1 MWAAIRYRRAQAV
14 VLVLLAALV
23 ATCAVF
29 APLYQRALEQSLLR
43 ASISSASIADTALVV
58 RSGRGT
64 ANPSF
69 VPSALSGNVPGSV
82 RVLYGD
88 PVGQLSDS
96 ITIVPRTGLKPSPGD
111 LVARDRVCEHLTITS
126 GRCPAA
132 VGEVL
137 VSAKDLAVWKWPLG
151 TTFTTPVP
159 SISQTE
165 RPTTTL
171 TVVGAYEVVPDE
183 AYWQRTQLDGKSGT
197 VVDVGLELVPAI
209 DDFVTTEA
217 TFTREWSVAQ
227 ATLTFPLR
235 RDLFTLGNLQQ
246 ISDVLADQGG
256 NRSAAAGGIDG
267 ALVETQLPTI
277 IDGIRVG
284 QHQLRVIVPL
294 LMAQLGLLAAA
305 ILLLVAQAAVEQRR
319 PEVALARLRGRSRE
333 GAGRIVMG
341 ELAATVAIG
350 LPIGFGLALLL
361 TTLVRWFLLP
371 DGVPF
376 EVPWSS
382 LVALAASAVVC
393 AVAIWLA
400 ARPVQRLTVSALLRR
415 VSKDRARAFG
425 VVDILAVALAAFG
438 LIGLATGS
446 LDGPLA
452 LVTPTLVALAAGLV
466 ASRLAV
472 PVAGA
477 SGRAN
482 LRRGRIGPALTAF
495 GLERH
500 PTLRK
505 VVTVVSVAV
514 ALTVFAA
521 NALVVGD
528 RNWTARAEVE
538 TGAPAVID
546 TDSQNPTSLLSAV
559 RAIDPTGTLAS
570 PVAIVRQTDRRST
583 ATMAV
588 VTKDFEETSFA
599 PPGQPYRLGALAPP
613 DIAPVQLTGTRVT
626 GRLAWD
632 LTIPGDEATPRPT
645 GQSGSPVAPTIG
657 PGSEEPN
664 ELRLSVTTPTGQRLT
679 RLIAQVPLRGKG
691 SAELNGLL
699 LCPDGCR
706 LDGLEFRKTDEQV
719 SQVSGKLS
727 ITGFGIDGKSLGIA
741 AANQW
746 NPFVAPAT
754 STSDKLVQLPAGADT
769 LALELNS
776 TGFALE
782 LSHADVPAV
791 VPGLLAGPIPPG
803 GTAQGFDAIGI
814 NGTPLVVAAQQ
825 TVDTLPVLGS
835 KGVLVDYETLA
846 RLGGRLP
853 DAGTLSVWVA
863 DPAQADAVA
872 TRLEAQ
878 GVGVLARHSTA
889 AAQDR
894 LGASASAWGLRLAV
908 FTGAMGVLLAA
919 LVVLV
924 MTVTGWRVVARDL
937 AALHMS
943 GVPLKELRRSLVR
956 EQVVLVL
963 VGTLVGVVCGAV
975 SSWVAMPLVPLF
987 DSAAD
992 PVPALELAPDT
1003 LAIVGSAVGA
1013 ALVLLAVGWLAAV
1026 GAGRRITLRRI
1037 RESL

>member
-1 MWAAIRYRRAQAV
+1 MWAAIRYRRAQAL
-14 VLVLLAALV
+14 VLVLLSALI

-43 ASISSASIADTALVV
+43 TSIKAASVADTALVV
-58 RSGRGT
+58 RAGRGT
-64 ANPSF
+64 ANPDF
-69 VPSALSGNVPGSV
+69 GSAELAGNVPASV
-82 RVLYGD
+82 RVLYGE
-88 PVGQLSDS
+88 PIGQLSDA
-96 ITIVPRTGLKPSPGD
+96 IGIQPRAGLKTSPGD
-111 LVARDRVCEHLTITS
+111 LVARDRVCEHLRITT
-126 GRCPAA
+126 GACPRGA
-132 VGEVL
+132 GEVL
-137 VSAKDLAVWKWPLG
+137 VSAKDLTAWKWPLG
-151 TTFTTPVP
+151 KTFETSVP
-159 SISQTE
+159 SLGQGVRE
-165 RPTTTL
+165 TTTL

-183 AYWQRTQLDGKSGT
+183 AYWLRTQLDGKSGSQ
-197 VVDVGLELVPAI
+197 VDVGTEQVPAI
-209 DDFVTTEA
+209 DDFVTPAA
-217 TFTREWSVAQ
+217 TFDGRWSVAQ
-227 ATLTFPLR
+227 ASLSLPLR
-235 RDLFTLGNLQQ
+235 RDLFTLGNLRQ
-246 ISDVLADQGG
+246 ISDVLAARGG
-256 NRSAAAGGIDG
+256 NRVAGQGIDG
-267 ALVETQLPTI
+267 ALVETQLPSI

-341 ELAATVAIG
+341 ELALTVALG
-350 LPIGFGLALLL
+350 LPLGFLLALFL

-382 LVALAASAVVC
+382 VLALAASAAVC
-393 AVAIWLA
+393 GVAIWLA
-400 ARPVQRLTVSALLRR
+400 ARPVQQLTVSSLLRR
-415 VSKDRARAFG
+415 VSRERARAFG
-425 VVDILAVALAAFG
+425 IVDILAVALAAFG
-438 LIGLATGS
+438 IVGLATGS

-452 LVTPTLVALAAGLV
+452 LVTPTLIALAAGLV

-472 PVAGA
+472 PIAAA

-482 LRRGRIGPALTAF
+482 LRRGRIGAALTAF
-495 GLERH
+495 GLERR

-528 RNWTARAEVE
+528 RNWAARAQVQ

-546 TDSQNPTSLLSAV
+546 TDSRNPASLLATV
-559 RAIDPTGTLAS
+559 RGIDPTGTEAS
-570 PVAIVRQTDRRST
+570 PVAIVRWTDRGAT

-599 PPGQPYRLGALAPP
+599 PPGESYRLGELAPP
-613 DIAPVQLTGTRVT
+613 DIAPVQLHGTRVT
-626 GRLAWD
+626 GRVAWD
-632 LTIPGDEATPRPT
+632 LTTPEGETSQRPP
-645 GQSGSPVAPTIG
+645 GQSGAPLPPGVG
-657 PGSEEPN
+657 PGSEEPS
-664 ELRLSVTTPTGQRLT
+664 ELRISVTTPQGQRLT
-679 RLIAQVPLRGKG
+679 RVIGQIPLQGKG

-706 LDGLEFRKTDEQV
+706 LDGLEFRKTDQQA
-719 SQVSGKLS
+719 SQVSGRLS
-727 ITGFGIDGKSLGIA
+727 ITGLGVDGKSLDIA
-741 AANQW
+741 APTQW
-746 NPFVAPAT
+746 NQFVPPSAT
-754 STSDKLVQLPAGADT
+754 SRDELKQVPSGADT
-769 LALELNS
+769 LALELVS

-791 VPGLLAGPIPPG
+791 LPGLLAGPVPPG
-803 GTAQGFDAIGI
+803 GTAQGFDAIGL
-814 NGTPLVVAAQQ
+814 NGAPLTAAAQQ
-825 TVDTLPVLGS
+825 TVATLPVLGRR
-835 KGVLVDYETLA
+835 GVLVDYETLA

-853 DAGTLSVWVA
+853 DGGTLSVWVA
-863 DPAQADAVA
+863 DPARADAVA
-872 TRLEAQ
+872 QRLGAQ
-878 GVGVLARHSTA
+878 GVGVLARHSVA
-889 AAQDR
+889 AAKDR
-894 LGASASAWGLRLAV
+894 LDASASAQGLRLAA

-943 GVPLKELRRSLVR
+943 GVPLKALRRSLVR

-963 VGTLVGVVCGAV
+963 VGTLVGVVCGTV
-975 SSWVAMPLVPLF
+975 SSFIAMPLVPLF

-992 PVPALELAPDT
+992 PVPALQLTPAIA
-1003 LAIVGSAVGA
+1003 AIVGAAVGSA
-1013 ALVLLAVGWLAAV
+1013 AVLVAVGWLAAV
-1026 GAGRRITLRRI
+1026 GAGRRITVNRI

>member
-14 VLVLLAALV
+14 VLVLLSALI

-43 ASISSASIADTALVV
+43 TSINAASVADTALVV

-64 ANPSF
+64 TNPDF
-69 VPSALSGNVPGSV
+69 GSADLAGNVPASV
-82 RVLYGD
+82 RVLYGE
-88 PVGQLSDS
+88 PIGQLSDA
-96 ITIVPRTGLKPSPGD
+96 IDIVPRAGLKPSPGD
-111 LVARDRVCEHLTITS
+111 LVARDRVCEHVTITT
-126 GRCPAA
+126 GACPKA

-137 VSAKDLAVWKWPLG
+137 VSAKDLATWKWPIGKTFETSVPGLG
-151 TTFTTPVP
+151 QGVK
-159 SISQTE
+159 
-165 RPTTTL
+165 PTTTL
-171 TVVGAYEVVPDE
+171 TVVGAYEVIPDE
-183 AYWQRTQLDGKSGT
+183 AYWLRTQLDGKSGSL
-197 VVDVGLELVPAI
+197 VDVGTEQVPAI
-209 DDFVTTEA
+209 DDFVTPEA
-217 TFTREWSVAQ
+217 TFTKDWSVAQ
-227 ATLTFPLR
+227 ASLALPLR
-235 RDLFTLGNLQQ
+235 RSLFTLGNLQQ
-246 ISDVLADQGG
+246 ISEVLAARDG
-256 NRSAAAGGIDG
+256 NRVAGQGIDG
-267 ALVETQLPTI
+267 ALVETQLPSI

-341 ELAATVAIG
+341 ELALTVSLG
-350 LPIGFGLALLL
+350 LPLGFLLALFL
-361 TTLVRWFLLP
+361 TTVVRWFLLP

-382 LVALAASAVVC
+382 VVALAASAVVC

-400 ARPVQRLTVSALLRR
+400 ARPVQQLTVSALLRR
-415 VSKDRARAFG
+415 VSRERVRAFG
-425 VVDILAVALAAFG
+425 VVDVLAVALAAFG

-446 LDGPLA
+446 LGGPLA
-452 LVTPTLVALAAGLV
+452 LVTPTLIALAAGLV

-472 PVAGA
+472 PIAAA

-495 GLERH
+495 GLERR

-528 RNWTARAEVE
+528 RNWSARAQVQ
-538 TGAPAVID
+538 TGAPAVLD
-546 TDSQNPTSLLSAV
+546 TDSRNPASLLDTV
-559 RAIDPTGTLAS
+559 RRIDPTGTEAS
-570 PVAIVRQTDRRST
+570 PVAIVRWADRAST

-599 PPGQPYRLGALAPP
+599 PPGESYRLGELAPP
-613 DIAPVQLTGTRVT
+613 EVAPVQLAGTRVT
-626 GRLAWD
+626 GRVAWD
-632 LTIPGDEATPRPT
+632 LTTPEDETSEQPS
-645 GQSGSPVAPTIG
+645 GQSGLPLPPVAG
-657 PGSEEPN
+657 PGSEEPS
-664 ELRLSVTTPTGQRLT
+664 ELRISVTTPEGQRLT
-679 RLIAQVPLRGKG
+679 RVIAQIPLQGKG
-691 SAELNGLL
+691 SKELNALL

-706 LDGLEFRKTDEQV
+706 LDGLEFRKTDQQV
-719 SQVSGKLS
+719 GQVSGTLS
-727 ITGFGIDGKSLGIA
+727 ITGLGIDGKSLDLA
-741 AANQW
+741 APTQW

-754 STSDKLVQLPAGADT
+754 GSGDVLKQVPAAGDALT
-769 LALELNS
+769 LELVS

-791 VPGLLAGPIPPG
+791 LPGLLAGPVPPG

-814 NGTPLVVAAQQ
+814 NGAPLKVAVQQ
-825 TVDTLPVLGS
+825 TVSTLPVLG
-835 KGVLVDYETLA
+835 KQGVLVDYETLA

-853 DAGTLSVWVA
+853 DGGTLSVWVA
-863 DPAQADAVA
+863 DPAKADAVA
-872 TRLEAQ
+872 QSLGAQ
-878 GVGVLARHSTA
+878 GVGILARHTVTA
-889 AAQDR
+889 AKDR
-894 LGASASAWGLRLAV
+894 LDESASAWGLRLAA

-943 GVPLKELRRSLVR
+943 GVPLKVLRRSLVR
-956 EQVVLVL
+956 EQAVLVL
-963 VGTLVGVVCGAV
+963 VGTVVGVVCGTV
-975 SSWVAMPLVPLF
+975 SSFIAMPLVPLF

-992 PVPALELAPDT
+992 PVPALELAPAAA
-1003 LAIVGSAVGA
+1003 AIVGAAVVA
-1013 ALVLLAVGWLAAV
+1013 AAVLVAVGWLAAV
-1026 GAGRRITLRRI
+1026 GAGRRITLNRI

>member
-1 MWAAIRYRRAQAV
+1 MWAAIRYRRTQAA
-14 VLVLLAALV
+14 VLVLLSALI

-29 APLYQRALEQSLLR
+29 APLYQRALEQALLR
-43 ASISSASIADTALVV
+43 TSISSASVADTALVV

-69 VPSALSGNVPGSV
+69 VSGDLSGNVPGSV

-88 PVGQLSDS
+88 PVGGMSDS
-96 ITIVPRTGLKPSPGD
+96 ISIKPRAGLKDSPGD
-111 LVARDRVCEHLTITS
+111 LVARDEVCKHLKLTS
-126 GRCPAA
+126 GACPQRPD
-132 VGEVL
+132 EIL
-137 VSAKDLAVWKWPLG
+137 VSAKDMAAWKWPLG
-151 TTFTTPVP
+151 KTFDTPVQGP
-159 SISQTE
+159 GTGP
-165 RPTTTL
+165 PTTATL
-171 TVVGAYEVVPDE
+171 TVVGAYEVIRDE
-183 AYWQRTQLDGKSGT
+183 AYWLRTQPDGKSGT
-197 VVDVGLELVPAI
+197 QVNVGTEQVPAV

-217 TFTREWSVAQ
+217 TFDRTWGAAQ
-227 ATLTFPLR
+227 ASLTFPLK

-246 ISDVLADQGG
+246 ISDVLATKGAPTSG
-256 NRSAAAGGIDG
+256 AGING
-267 ALVETQLPTI
+267 ALVDTQLPTI

-319 PEVALARLRGRSRE
+319 PEVALARLRGRSRD

-341 ELAATVAIG
+341 ELALTVALG
-350 LPIGFGLALLL
+350 LPVGFLLALVL

-376 EVPWSS
+376 EVPWYS
-382 LVALAASAVVC
+382 LLALAASAVVC

-415 VSKDRARAFG
+415 VTRERSRTFG
-425 VVDILAVALAAFG
+425 VIDILAVALAAFG

-446 LDGPLA
+446 LEGPLA
-452 LVTPTLVALAAGLV
+452 LVTPTLIALAAGLV

-472 PVAGA
+472 PIAAA

-482 LRRGRIGPALTAF
+482 LRRGRIGPALTSF
-495 GLERH
+495 GLERR

-528 RNWTARAEVE
+528 RNWQARAQVQ

-546 TDSQNPTSLLSAV
+546 TDSRNPAGLLTTV
-559 RAIDPTGTLAS
+559 RAIDPTGAAVS
-570 PVAIVRQTDRRST
+570 PVAIVRRTDQNST
-583 ATMAV
+583 ATIAV
-588 VTKDFEETSFA
+588 VSRDFEETSFA
-599 PPGQPYRLGALAPP
+599 PPGEAYRLGSLAPP
-613 DIAPVQLTGTRVT
+613 DIAPVQLNGTRVT
-626 GRLAWD
+626 GRISWNLA
-632 LTIPGDEATPRPT
+632 IPDDEVTERPP
-645 GQSGSPVAPTIG
+645 GQSGQPLPPGVG
-657 PGSEEPN
+657 PGSEEPS
-664 ELRLSVTTPTGQRLT
+664 ELRISVTTPRGQRLT
-679 RLIAQVPLRGKG
+679 RVIGEIPLHGKG
-691 SAELNGLL
+691 SAKLNGLL
-699 LCPDGCR
+699 LCPEGCR
-706 LDGLEFRKTDEQV
+706 LDGLEFRKTDQQV
-719 SQVSGKLS
+719 SQVSGTIS
-727 ITGFGIDGKSLGIA
+727 IAGLGIDGKSLDIA
-741 AANQW
+741 APNQW
-746 NPFVAPAT
+746 NPYLQPAT
-754 STSDKLVQLPAGADT
+754 STSDSLKQVPAAADT
-769 LALELNS
+769 LALELVS

-791 VPGLLAGPIPPG
+791 VPGLLAGPVPPG
-803 GTAQGFDAIGI
+803 GSTAGFDAVGL
-814 NGTPLVVAAQQ
+814 NGAPLTAAAQQ
-825 TVDTLPVLGS
+825 TVQTLPILG
-835 KGVLVDYETLA
+835 KRGVLVDYETLA

-853 DAGTLSVWVA
+853 DSGTLSVWVA
-863 DPAQADAVA
+863 DPARADAVA
-872 TRLEAQ
+872 KALSSQ
-878 GVGVLARHSTA
+878 GVGILARHSVA
-889 AAQDR
+889 AAKDR
-894 LGASASAWGLRLAV
+894 LDQSASAWGLRLAA

-943 GVPLKELRRSLVR
+943 GVPLNALRRSLVR

-963 VGTLVGVVCGAV
+963 VGTVVGVICGAV
-975 SSWVAMPLVPLF
+975 SSLLAMPLIPLF
-987 DSAAD
+987 DSATD
-992 PVPALELAPDT
+992 PVPALELNPST
-1003 LAIVGSAVGA
+1003 PAIVGAAVLA
-1013 ALVLLAVGWLAAV
+1013 AAVLVLVGWLAAV

>member
-1 MWAAIRYRRAQAV
+1 M
-14 VLVLLAALV
+14 LVLLAALV

-43 ASISSASIADTALVV
+43 SSINSASVADTALVV

-64 ANPSF
+64 ANPTF
-69 VPSALSGNVPGSV
+69 VSSALGGNVPGSV

-88 PVGQLSDS
+88 PVGQMSDA
-96 ITIVPRTGLKPSPGD
+96 INIVPRAGLKQSPGD
-111 LVARDRVCEHLTITS
+111 LVARDRVCEHLKITTGS
-126 GRCPAA
+126 CPRA

-137 VSAKDLAVWKWPLG
+137 VSAKDLAAWKWPLG
-151 TTFTTPVP
+151 TTFETPVP

-165 RPTTTL
+165 RPTAKL

-183 AYWQRTQLDGKSGT
+183 TYWQRTQLDGKSGT
-197 VVDVGLELVPAI
+197 QIDVGLERVPAI

-217 TFTREWSVAQ
+217 TFTRDWSVAQ
-227 ATLTFPLR
+227 ATLTFPLK
-235 RDLFTLGNLQQ
+235 RDLFTLGNLQE
-246 ISDVLADQGG
+246 ISDVLADRGG
-256 NRSAAAGGIDG
+256 NRAGGVDG
-267 ALVETQLPTI
+267 ALVETQLPKI

-361 TTLVRWFLLP
+361 TTLVRQLLLP

-382 LVALAASAVVC
+382 VVALAVSAVVC

-415 VSKDRARAFG
+415 VSRERARAFG
-425 VVDILAVALAAFG
+425 IVDVLAVALAAFG

-446 LDGPLA
+446 LEGPLA

-477 SGRAN
+477 SGRAS

-495 GLERH
+495 GLERR

-521 NALVVGD
+521 NAIVVGD

-546 TDSQNPTSLLSAV
+546 TDSHNPASLLATV
-559 RAIDPTGTLAS
+559 RGIDPTGALAS
-570 PVAIVRQTDRRST
+570 PVAIVRQTDRSST

-599 PPGQPYRLGALAPP
+599 PPGEPYRLGALAPP
-613 DIAPVQLTGTRVT
+613 DIEPVQLSGTRVT

-632 LTIPGDEATPRPT
+632 LTIPGDDSTPRPP
-645 GQSGSPVAPTIG
+645 GQSGAPVSPTTG
-657 PGSEEPN
+657 PGSEEPS
-664 ELRLSVTTPTGQRLT
+664 ELRINVTTPTGQRLT
-679 RLIAQVPLRGKG
+679 RLIAQVPLQGKG

-727 ITGFGIDGKSLGIA
+727 ITGLGVDGKSLGIA
-741 AANQW
+741 ATNQW
-746 NPFVAPAT
+746 NAFVAPPT
-754 STSDKLVQLPAGADT
+754 STSDKLEQVPAGPDT

-776 TGFALE
+776 TGFAVE
-782 LSHADVPAV
+782 LTHADVPAV
-791 VPGLLAGPIPPG
+791 VPGLLAGPVPPG
-803 GTAQGFDAIGI
+803 GTAQGFDAIGL
-814 NGTPLVVAAQQ
+814 NGTPMVAAAQQ
-825 TVDTLPVLGS
+825 TVDTLPVLGNR
-835 KGVLVDYETLA
+835 GVLVDYETLA

-863 DPAQADAVA
+863 DPASADAVA
-872 TRLEAQ
+872 EKLQAQ

-889 AAQDR
+889 AAKDR
-894 LGASASAWGLRLAV
+894 LDESASAWGLRLAV
-908 FTGAMGVLLAA
+908 FTGGMGVLLAA

-956 EQVVLVL
+956 EQVVLVV
-963 VGTLVGVVCGAV
+963 VGTVVGVACGAV

-992 PVPALELAPDT
+992 PVPALELAPDA
-1003 LAIVGSAVGA
+1003 LAILGSAAGA
-1013 ALVLLAVGWLAAV
+1013 ALVLVAVGWLAAV

>member
-1 MWAAIRYRRAQAV
+1 MWAAIRYRRAQAA
-14 VLVLLAALV
+14 VLVLLSALI

-29 APLYQRALEQSLLR
+29 APLYQRALEQAQLR
-43 ASISSASIADTALVV
+43 QAVNAASVADTALVI
-58 RSGRGT
+58 RAGRT
-64 ANPSF
+64 PAIPDLT
-69 VPSALSGNVPGSV
+69 PTLLALNVPRGLA
-82 RVLYGD
+82 RLYGTG
-88 PVGQLSDS
+88 VGQLSEQLQL
-96 ITIVPRTGLKPSPGD
+96 VPRAGLKPSPMTI
-111 LVARDRVCEHLTITS
+111 LARDRVCDHVRVTAGT
-126 GRCPAA
+126 CPQAA
-132 VGEVL
+132 GQVM
-137 VSAKDLAVWKWPLG
+137 VSAKDLAAWKWQPG
-151 TTFTTPVP
+151 VTKFTVRVP
-159 SISQTE
+159 GSGVTGEEKS
-165 RPTTTL
+165 TTL
-171 TVVGAYEVVPDE
+171 TVSGAYEVVPDS
-183 AYWQRTQLDGKSGT
+183 AYWMREQLDGKSGALIS
-197 VVDVGLELVPAI
+197 VGTEQVPAI
-209 DDFVTTEA
+209 DDFVTPE
-217 TFTREWSVAQ
+217 
-227 ATLTFPLR
+227 LTFGEDWGQAQGVMALPLR
-235 RDLFTLGNLQQ
+235 RELFTLGNLDELST
-246 ISDVLADQGG
+246 ILATEKPS
-256 NRSAAAGGIDG
+256 SAGAPG
-267 ALVETQLPTI
+267 ALVETQLPSI

-284 QHQLRVIVPL
+284 QTQLRVIVPL

-341 ELAATVAIG
+341 ELAVTVAIG
-350 LPIGFGLALLL
+350 LPLGFLLALLL

-371 DGVPF
+371 EGVPF
-376 EVPWSS
+376 EVPWYSV
-382 LVALAASAVVC
+382 VALAVSAVVC

-415 VSKDRARAFG
+415 VSRERTRAFG
-425 VVDILAVALAAFG
+425 IVDILAVALAAFG

-446 LDGPLA
+446 LEGPLA
-452 LVTPTLVALAAGLV
+452 LVTPTLIALAAGLV

-495 GLERH
+495 GLERR

-521 NALVVGD
+521 NALVVGN
-528 RNWTARAEVE
+528 RNWSARAEVQ

-546 TDSQNPTSLLSAV
+546 TDSRNPANLLATV
-559 RAIDPTGTLAS
+559 RAIDPTGTVAS
-570 PVAIVRQTDRRST
+570 PVAIVRRTDPKST

-599 PPGQPYRLGALAPP
+599 PPGEPYRLGALAPP
-613 DIAPVQLTGTRVT
+613 DVAPVPLDGTRVT
-626 GRLAWD
+626 GRVSWD
-632 LTIPGDEATPRPT
+632 LTSPQSEASQRPP
-645 GQSGSPVAPTIG
+645 GQSGAPLPPGVG
-657 PGSEEPN
+657 PGSEEPS
-664 ELRLSVTTPTGQRLT
+664 ELRISVTTPQGQRLT
-679 RLIAQVPLRGKG
+679 RVIGQIPLQGKG
-691 SAELNGLL
+691 SMELNALL

-706 LDGLEFRKTDEQV
+706 LDGLEFRKTDQQV

-727 ITGFGIDGKSLGIA
+727 ITGLGIDGKSLDLA
-741 AANQW
+741 APNQW
-746 NPFVAPAT
+746 NLFVAPAT
-754 STSDKLVQLPAGADT
+754 SSGDTLKQVPATGDT
-769 LALELNS
+769 LALELVS
-776 TGFALE
+776 TGAALE
-782 LSHADVPAV
+782 LSHADVPSV
-791 VPGLLAGPIPPG
+791 VPGLLAGPMPPG
-803 GTAQGFDAIGI
+803 GSAQGFDAVGI
-814 NGTPLVVAAQQ
+814 NGAPLTAAVQQ
-825 TVDTLPVLGS
+825 RVDTLPVLGS
-835 KGVLVDYETLA
+835 QGVLVDYETLA

-853 DAGTLSVWVA
+853 DSGTLSVWVA
-863 DPAQADAVA
+863 DPARADAVA
-872 TRLEAQ
+872 QSLGAQ
-878 GVGVLARHSTA
+878 GVGILARHSVT

-894 LGASASAWGLRLAV
+894 LEESASAWGLRLAA

-963 VGTLVGVVCGAV
+963 VGTVVGVICGAV
-975 SSWVAMPLVPLF
+975 SSFIAMPLIPLF

-1003 LAIVGSAVGA
+1003 LAIVGSAVVAGVV
-1013 ALVLLAVGWLAAV
+1013 LVAVGSLAAV

>member
-14 VLVLLAALV
+14 VLVLLSALI

-43 ASISSASIADTALVV
+43 TSISSASVADTALVV

-64 ANPSF
+64 ANPTF
-69 VPSALSGNVPGSV
+69 VSADLSGNVPGSV

-88 PVGQLSDS
+88 PVGQMSDS
-96 ITIVPRTGLKPSPGD
+96 ITIVPRDGLKPSPGD
-111 LVARDRVCEHLTITS
+111 LVARDDVCAHLRITT
-126 GRCPAA
+126 GACPKA
-132 VGEVL
+132 VGEIL
-137 VSAKDLAVWKWPLG
+137 VSAKDLAAWNWPLG
-151 TTFTTPVP
+151 KTFTTSVP
-159 SISQTE
+159 SISQTQ
-165 RPTTTL
+165 RPTAEL
-171 TVVGAYEVVPDE
+171 KVVGAYEVVPDE
-183 AYWQRTQLDGKSGT
+183 TYWLRTQLDGKSGT
-197 VVDVGLELVPAI
+197 LIDVGMEQVPAI
-209 DDFVTTEA
+209 DDFVTSES
-217 TFTREWSVAQ
+217 TFTRDWSVAQ
-227 ATLTFPLR
+227 ASLTFPLQ

-246 ISDVLADQGG
+246 ISDVLAAKDGA
-256 NRSAAAGGIDG
+256 RAAGQGIDG

-350 LPIGFGLALLL
+350 LPIGFLLALLL

-376 EVPWSS
+376 EVPWYSV
-382 LVALAASAVVC
+382 VALAAAAVVC

-400 ARPVQRLTVSALLRR
+400 ARPVQRLSVSALLRR
-415 VSKDRARAFG
+415 VSRERARAFWI
-425 VVDILAVALAAFG
+425 VDILAVALAAFG

-446 LDGPLA
+446 LEGPLA
-452 LVTPTLVALAAGLV
+452 LITPTLVALAAGLV
-466 ASRLAV
+466 ASRLAI
-472 PVAGA
+472 PVAAA

-495 GLERH
+495 GLERR

-528 RNWTARAEVE
+528 RNWEARAQVQ

-546 TDSQNPTSLLSAV
+546 TDSHNPTSLLATV
-559 RAIDPTGTLAS
+559 RGIDPTGTAAS
-570 PVAIVRQTDRRST
+570 PVAIVRRTDTKST

-599 PPGQPYRLGALAPP
+599 PPGEPYRLGALAPP
-613 DIAPVQLTGTRVT
+613 DIAPVQLEGTKVT

-632 LTIPGDEATPRPT
+632 LTIPDDEATRRPT
-645 GQSGSPVAPTIG
+645 DQSGNPTAPTIG

-664 ELRLSVTTPTGQRLT
+664 ELRISVTTPQGQRLT

-691 SAELNGLL
+691 SAELDGPL
-699 LCPDGCR
+699 LCPEGCR
-706 LDGLEFRKTDEQV
+706 LDGLEFRKTDQQV
-719 SQVSGKLS
+719 SEVSGTLS
-727 ITGFGIDGKSLGIA
+727 ITGLGIDGKSLGIA
-741 AANQW
+741 APSQW
-746 NPFVAPAT
+746 NPFVAPPT
-754 STSDKLVQLPAGADT
+754 SASDTLKQVPAGDDT
-769 LALELNS
+769 LALRLTS

-782 LSHADVPAV
+782 LSHADVPSV

-803 GTAQGFDAIGI
+803 GTAQGFDAVGI
-814 NGTPLVVAAQQ
+814 NGTPMAVAVQQ

-835 KGVLVDYETLA
+835 QGVLVDYETLA

-863 DPAQADAVA
+863 DPARADAVA
-872 TRLEAQ
+872 TSLRAQ

-889 AAQDR
+889 AAKDR
-894 LGASASAWGLRLAV
+894 LDESASAWGLRLAA
-908 FTGAMGVLLAA
+908 FTGGMGVLLAA

-963 VGTLVGVVCGAV
+963 VGTVVGVVCGAI
-975 SSWVAMPLVPLF
+975 SSLVAMPLVPLF

-992 PVPALELAPDT
+992 PVPALELAPAIA
-1003 LAIVGSAVGA
+1003 AIVGSAVGA
-1013 ALVLLAVGWLAAV
+1013 GLVLVVVGWLAAV

>member
-14 VLVLLAALV
+14 VLVLLSALI

-43 ASISSASIADTALVV
+43 TSISSASVADTALVV

-64 ANPSF
+64 ANPTF
-69 VPSALSGNVPGSV
+69 VSADLSGNVPGSV

-88 PVGQLSDS
+88 PVGQMSDS
-96 ITIVPRTGLKPSPGD
+96 ITIVPRDGLKPSPGD
-111 LVARDRVCEHLTITS
+111 LVARDDVCAHLRITT
-126 GRCPAA
+126 GACPKA
-132 VGEVL
+132 VGEIL
-137 VSAKDLAVWKWPLG
+137 VSAKDLAAWNWPLG
-151 TTFTTPVP
+151 KTFTTSVP
-159 SISQTE
+159 SISQTQ
-165 RPTTTL
+165 RPTAEL
-171 TVVGAYEVVPDE
+171 KVVGAYEVVPDE
-183 AYWQRTQLDGKSGT
+183 TYWLRTQLDGKSGT
-197 VVDVGLELVPAI
+197 LIDVGMEQVPAI
-209 DDFVTTEA
+209 DDFVTSES
-217 TFTREWSVAQ
+217 TFTRDWSVAQ
-227 ATLTFPLR
+227 ASLTFPLQ

-246 ISDVLADQGG
+246 ISDVLAAKDGA
-256 NRSAAAGGIDG
+256 RAAGQGIDG

-350 LPIGFGLALLL
+350 LPIGFLLALLL

-376 EVPWSS
+376 EVPWYSV
-382 LVALAASAVVC
+382 VALAAAGVVC

-415 VSKDRARAFG
+415 VSRERTRAFG

-446 LDGPLA
+446 LEGPLA

-466 ASRLAV
+466 ASRLAI

-495 GLERH
+495 GLERR

-528 RNWTARAEVE
+528 RNWAARAQVQ

-546 TDSQNPTSLLSAV
+546 TDSRNPTSLLATV
-559 RAIDPTGTLAS
+559 RGIDPTGTAAS
-570 PVAIVRQTDRRST
+570 PVAIVRRTDAKST
-583 ATMAV
+583 ATLAV

-599 PPGQPYRLGALAPP
+599 PPGEPYRLGALAPP
-613 DIAPVQLTGTRVT
+613 DVAPVQLEGTKVT

-632 LTIPGDEATPRPT
+632 LSIPGDEATRRPT
-645 GQSGSPVAPTIG
+645 DQSGNPTAPTIG

-664 ELRLSVTTPTGQRLT
+664 ELRISVTTPQGLRLT
-679 RLIAQVPLRGKG
+679 RLIAQIPLRGKG
-691 SAELNGLL
+691 SAELDGLL
-699 LCPDGCR
+699 LCPEGCR
-706 LDGLEFRKTDEQV
+706 LDGLEFRKTDQQV
-719 SQVSGKLS
+719 SQVSGRVS
-727 ITGFGIDGKSLGIA
+727 ITGLGIDGKSLDLA
-741 AANQW
+741 APSQW
-746 NPFVAPAT
+746 NPFVAPPT
-754 STSDKLVQLPAGADT
+754 STADTLKQVPGGTDT

-782 LSHADVPAV
+782 LSHADVPSV
-791 VPGLLAGPIPPG
+791 LPGLLAGPIPPG

-814 NGTPLVVAAQQ
+814 NGTPMAVAVQQ
-825 TVDTLPVLGS
+825 TVDTLPVLGGQ
-835 KGVLVDYETLA
+835 GVLVDYETLA

-863 DPAQADAVA
+863 DPARADAVA
-872 TRLEAQ
+872 KRLQAQ

-889 AAQDR
+889 AAKDR
-894 LGASASAWGLRLAV
+894 LDESASAWGLRLAA
-908 FTGAMGVLLAA
+908 FTGGMGVLLAA

-963 VGTLVGVVCGAV
+963 VGTVVGVVCGAV
-975 SSWVAMPLVPLF
+975 SAIVAMPLVPLF

-992 PVPALELAPDT
+992 PVPALELAPAT
-1003 LAIVGSAVGA
+1003 FAVVGSAVGA
-1013 ALVLLAVGWLAAV
+1013 GLVLVIVGWLSAV

>member
-1 MWAAIRYRRAQAV
+1 MWAAIRYRRTQAV
-14 VLVLLAALV
+14 VLVLLSALT

-43 ASISSASIADTALVV
+43 TSISAASVADTALVV
-58 RSGRGT
+58 RSGRGP
-64 ANPSF
+64 ANPTFLS
-69 VPSALSGNVPGSV
+69 SALSGNVPGSV
-82 RVLYGD
+82 RVLYGT
-88 PVGQLSDS
+88 PVGQMSDS
-96 ITIVPRTGLKPSPGD
+96 IDIVPRDGLKPSPGD
-111 LVARDRVCEHLTITS
+111 LVARDKVCDHLRITT
-126 GRCPAA
+126 GACPRTA
-132 VGEVL
+132 GEIL
-137 VSAKDLAVWKWPLG
+137 VSAKDLAAWKWPLG
-151 TTFTTPVP
+151 KKLTTSVP
-159 SISQTE
+159 SVSQTD
-165 RPTTTL
+165 RPTAVL
-171 TVVGAYEVVPDE
+171 TVVGAYEVLPDA

-197 VVDVGLELVPAI
+197 LITIGLEQVPAI
-209 DDFVTTEA
+209 DDFVTVED
-217 TFTREWSVAQ
+217 TFTRDWSVAQ

-235 RDLFTLGNLQQ
+235 RDLFTLGNLQP
-246 ISDVLADQGG
+246 ISDVLASRGG
-256 NRSAAAGGIDG
+256 SRAAGEGVDG

-350 LPIGFGLALLL
+350 LPIGFVLALLL

-376 EVPWSS
+376 EVPWYSV
-382 LVALAASAVVC
+382 VALAASAVVC
-393 AVAIWLA
+393 AIAIWLA

-415 VSKDRARAFG
+415 VSRERARAFG
-425 VVDILAVALAAFG
+425 IVDILAVALATFG

-446 LDGPLA
+446 LEGPLA
-452 LVTPTLVALAAGLV
+452 LITPTLVALAAGLV
-466 ASRLAV
+466 ASRLAI

-495 GLERH
+495 GLERR

-521 NALVVGD
+521 NALVVGN
-528 RNWTARAEVE
+528 RNWTARAEVQ

-546 TDSQNPTSLLSAV
+546 TDSHNPASLLASV
-559 RAIDPTGTLAS
+559 RGIDPTGTVAS
-570 PVAIVRQTDRRST
+570 PVAIVRRTDAKAT

-599 PPGQPYRLGALAPP
+599 PPGEPYRLGALAPP
-613 DIAPVQLTGTRVT
+613 DIAPVQLKGTKVT

-632 LTIPGDEATPRPT
+632 LSIPDGDVTPRPSD
-645 GQSGSPVAPTIG
+645 QSGAPTDPTIG
-657 PGSEEPN
+657 PGSEEPS
-664 ELRLSVTTPTGQRLT
+664 ELRILVTTPQGQRLT
-679 RLIAQVPLRGKG
+679 RLIAQIPLRGKG
-691 SAELNGLL
+691 SAELDGLL

-706 LDGLEFRKTDEQV
+706 LDGLEFRKTDQQAT
-719 SQVSGKLS
+719 QVSGTLR
-727 ITGFGIDGKSLGIA
+727 ITGFGIDGKSLDIA
-741 AANQW
+741 APNQW
-746 NPFVAPAT
+746 NPFVAPPT
-754 STSDKLVQLPAGADT
+754 STGDALEQLPAGNDT
-769 LALELNS
+769 LALQLTS

-791 VPGLLAGPIPPG
+791 VPGLLAGALPPG
-803 GTAQGFDAIGI
+803 GTAQGFDAVGL
-814 NGTPLVVAAQQ
+814 NGTPISVAVQQ
-825 TVDTLPVLGS
+825 AVDTLPVLGGQ
-835 KGVLVDYETLA
+835 GVLVDYETLA

-863 DPAQADAVA
+863 DPAKADAVA
-872 TRLEAQ
+872 TSLQAQ

-889 AAQDR
+889 AAKDR
-894 LGASASAWGLRLAV
+894 LDESASAWGLRLAA
-908 FTGAMGVLLAA
+908 FTGGMSVLLAA

-956 EQVVLVL
+956 EQVVLVG
-963 VGTLVGVVCGAV
+963 VGTVVGVLCGAV
-975 SSWVAMPLVPLF
+975 SSFVAMPLVPLF
-987 DSAAD
+987 DSAVD
-992 PVPALELAPDT
+992 PVPALELAPAAV
-1003 LAIVGSAVGA
+1003 AIVGSALGA
-1013 ALVLLAVGWLAAV
+1013 GLVLVAVGWLAAV

>member
-1 MWAAIRYRRAQAV
+1 MWAAIRYRRAQAI
-14 VLVLLAALV
+14 VLVLLAALT

-43 ASISSASIADTALVV
+43 TSINAASVADTALVV
-58 RSGRGT
+58 RAGRGT
-64 ANPSF
+64 ANPAFQS
-69 VPSALSGNVPGSV
+69 SALLANVPGSV
-82 RVLYGD
+82 RVLYGE

-96 ITIVPRTGLKPSPGD
+96 IGIVPRDGLKQSPGD
-111 LVARDRVCEHLTITS
+111 LVARDRVCEHLKITV
-126 GRCPAA
+126 GACPKGE
-132 VGEVL
+132 GEVL
-137 VSAKDLAVWKWPLG
+137 VSAKDLAAWKWPLG
-151 TTFTTPVP
+151 KTFTTSVP
-159 SISQTE
+159 SISQGVQ
-165 RPTTTL
+165 TTATL
-171 TVVGAYEVVPDE
+171 KVVGAYEVVPDE
-183 AYWQRTQLDGKSGT
+183 TYWQRTQLDGKSGT
-197 VVDVGLELVPAI
+197 LITLGLEQVPAI

-217 TFTREWSVAQ
+217 TFTRDWSVAQ

-235 RDLFTLGNLQQ
+235 RELFTLGNLQQ
-246 ISDVLADQGG
+246 ISDVLSAQGSDRASG
-256 NRSAAAGGIDG
+256 EGVDG
-267 ALVETQLPTI
+267 ALVQTQLPRI

-350 LPIGFGLALLL
+350 LPIGFLLALLL
-361 TTLVRWFLLP
+361 TTLVRWLLLP

-382 LVALAASAVVC
+382 LVGLAVAAVVC

-415 VSKDRARAFG
+415 VSRERARAFG
-425 VVDILAVALAAFG
+425 IVDILAVALAVFG

-446 LDGPLA
+446 LEGPLA

-495 GLERH
+495 GLERR

-528 RNWTARAEVE
+528 RNWTSRAQVE

-546 TDSQNPTSLLSAV
+546 TDSHSPTSLLTTV
-559 RAIDPTGTLAS
+559 RGIDPTGTVAS
-570 PVAIVRQTDRRST
+570 PVAIVRQTDANST

-588 VTKDFEETSFA
+588 VSKDFEETSFA
-599 PPGQPYRLGALAPP
+599 PPGDPYRLGALAPP

-632 LTIPGDEATPRPT
+632 LTIPGDEATPRPS
-645 GQSGSPVAPTIG
+645 GQSGSPVSPSIG
-657 PGSEEPN
+657 PGAQEPN
-664 ELRLSVTTPTGQRLT
+664 ELRISVTTPTGQRLT
-679 RLIAQVPLRGKG
+679 RLIAQVPLHGKG
-691 SAELNGLL
+691 SADLNGPL

-719 SQVSGKLS
+719 SQVSGRLS
-727 ITGFGIDGKSLGIA
+727 ITGLGIDGKSLGIA
-741 AANQW
+741 APNQW

-754 STSDKLVQLPAGADT
+754 SSSDELKQVPAGSDT

-791 VPGLLAGPIPPG
+791 VPGLLAGPVPPG

-825 TVDTLPVLGS
+825 TVGTLPVLGN

-863 DPAQADAVA
+863 DPAKADAVA
-872 TRLEAQ
+872 KGLQAQ

-889 AAQDR
+889 AAEDR
-894 LGASASAWGLRLAV
+894 LDASASAWGLRLAV
-908 FTGAMGVLLAA
+908 FTGGMGVLLAA

-956 EQVVLVL
+956 EQVVLVV
-963 VGTLVGVVCGAV
+963 VGTLVGLVCGAV
-975 SSWVAMPLVPLF
+975 SSWLAMPLVPLF
-987 DSAAD
+987 DSDAD
-992 PVPALELAPDT
+992 PVPALQLAPAT
-1003 LAIVGSAVGA
+1003 IAIVGSAVGA
-1013 ALVLLAVGWLAAV
+1013 GLVLAVVGWLAAV
-1026 GAGRRITLRRI
+1026 GAGRRNTQRPV
-1037 RESL
+1037 RESQ

>member
-1 MWAAIRYRRAQAV
+1 MWAAIRYRRAQAA
-14 VLVLLAALV
+14 VLVLLSALI

-29 APLYQRALEQSLLR
+29 APLYQRALEQALLR
-43 ASISSASIADTALVV
+43 TSISSASIADTALVV
-58 RSGRGT
+58 RGGRGT
-64 ANPSF
+64 ASPNF
-69 VPSALSGNVPGSV
+69 ASAELAGNVPASV
-82 RVLYGD
+82 RVLYGE
-88 PVGQLSDS
+88 PIGQMSDAIS
-96 ITIVPRTGLKPSPGD
+96 IVPKAGLKNSPGD
-111 LVARDRVCEHLTITS
+111 LVARDQVCEHLKITT
-126 GRCPAA
+126 GACPKA

-137 VSAKDLAVWKWPLG
+137 VSAKDMAAWKWPLG
-151 TTFTTPVP
+151 RTFETSVP
-159 SISQTE
+159 SLGQGVK
-165 RPTTTL
+165 PPATL
-171 TVVGAYEVVPDE
+171 TVVGAYEVVPDQT
-183 AYWQRTQLDGKSGT
+183 YWLRTQLDGKSGSL
-197 VVDVGLELVPAI
+197 VDVGLEQVPAI
-209 DDFVTTEA
+209 DDFVTPEA
-217 TFTREWSVAQ
+217 TFTKDWSVAQ
-227 ATLTFPLR
+227 ATLTLPLR

-246 ISDVLADQGG
+246 ISDVLAAKGA
-256 NRSAAAGGIDG
+256 RSAGQGIDG
-267 ALVETQLPTI
+267 ALVETQLPSI

-341 ELAATVAIG
+341 ELAVTVALG
-350 LPIGFGLALLL
+350 LPLGFLLALLL

-371 DGVPF
+371 EGVPF
-376 EVPWSS
+376 EVPWYS
-382 LVALAASAVVC
+382 VAALAASAVVC

-400 ARPVQRLTVSALLRR
+400 ARPVQQLTVSALLRR
-415 VSKDRARAFG
+415 VSRERARAFG
-425 VVDILAVALAAFG
+425 IVDILAVALAGFG

-446 LDGPLA
+446 LEGPLA
-452 LVTPTLVALAAGLV
+452 LVTPTLIALAAGLV

-495 GLERH
+495 GLERR

-528 RNWTARAEVE
+528 RNWAARAEVQ

-546 TDSQNPTSLLSAV
+546 TDSRNPASLLATV
-559 RAIDPTGTLAS
+559 RAIDPTGALAS
-570 PVAIVRQTDRRST
+570 PVAIVRRTDQKST

-599 PPGQPYRLGALAPP
+599 PPGEPYRLGALAPP
-613 DIAPVQLTGTRVT
+613 DIAPVHLDGTRVT
-626 GRLAWD
+626 GRVAWD
-632 LTIPGDEATPRPT
+632 LTTPEDQTTQRPT
-645 GQSGSPVAPTIG
+645 GQSGAPLPPGVG
-657 PGSEEPN
+657 PGSEEPS
-664 ELRLSVTTPTGQRLT
+664 ELRISVTTPQGQRLT
-679 RLIAQVPLRGKG
+679 RVIGQIPLQGKG
-691 SAELNGLL
+691 SAELNALL

-706 LDGLEFRKTDEQV
+706 LDGLEFRKTDQQATE
-719 SQVSGKLS
+719 VSGKLS
-727 ITGFGIDGKSLGIA
+727 ITGLGIDGKTLDLA
-741 AANQW
+741 APNQW

-754 STSDKLVQLPAGADT
+754 SSRDALKQVPATGDT
-769 LALELNS
+769 LALELVS

-791 VPGLLAGPIPPG
+791 VPGLLAGPVPPG
-803 GTAQGFDAIGI
+803 GTAQGFDAVGI
-814 NGTPLVVAAQQ
+814 NGAPLTAAVQQ

-835 KGVLVDYETLA
+835 QGVLVDYETLA

-853 DAGTLSVWVA
+853 DSGTLSVWVA
-863 DPAQADAVA
+863 DPNRADAVA
-872 TRLEAQ
+872 QSLTAQ
-878 GVGVLARHSTA
+878 GVGILARHSVTA
-889 AAQDR
+889 AKDR
-894 LGASASAWGLRLAV
+894 LDESASAWGLRLAA

-963 VGTLVGVVCGAV
+963 VGTVVGVVCGAV
-975 SSWVAMPLVPLF
+975 SSFIAMPLIPLF

-1003 LAIVGSAVGA
+1003 VAIVGAAVVAGA
-1013 ALVLLAVGWLAAV
+1013 VLVAVGWLAAV

>member
-1 MWAAIRYRRAQAV
+1 MWAAIRYRRAQAA
-14 VLVLLAALV
+14 VLVLLSALI

-29 APLYQRALEQSLLR
+29 APLYQRALEQALR
-43 ASISSASIADTALVV
+43 RTRISSASIADTALVV
-58 RSGRGT
+58 RGGRGT
-64 ANPSF
+64 ASPDFAS
-69 VPSALSGNVPGSV
+69 SALAGNVPPSV
-82 RVLYGD
+82 QVLYGD
-88 PVGQLSDS
+88 PIGQMSDAIS
-96 ITIVPRTGLKPSPGD
+96 IVPKAGLKQSPGD
-111 LVARDRVCEHLTITS
+111 LVARDQVCQHLKITT
-126 GRCPAA
+126 GACPKA

-137 VSAKDLAVWKWPLG
+137 VSAKDMDAWKWPLG
-151 TTFTTPVP
+151 KTFETSVP
-159 SISQTE
+159 GLGQGVK
-165 RPTTTL
+165 PTATL
-171 TVVGAYEVVPDE
+171 KVVGAYEVVPDE
-183 AYWQRTQLDGKSGT
+183 SYWLRTQLDGKSGSL
-197 VVDVGLELVPAI
+197 VDVGLEQVPAL
-209 DDFVTTEA
+209 DDFVTPEA
-217 TFTREWSVAQ
+217 TFTKDWSVAQ
-227 ATLTFPLR
+227 ATLTLPLR
-235 RDLFTLGNLQQ
+235 RDLFTLGNLGQ
-246 ISDVLADQGG
+246 ISEVLAAKGA
-256 NRSAAAGGIDG
+256 NRAAGQGVDG
-267 ALVETQLPTI
+267 ALVETQLPSI

-294 LMAQLGLLAAA
+294 LMAQLGLLAGA

-341 ELAATVAIG
+341 ELAVTVAIG
-350 LPIGFGLALLL
+350 LPLGFLLALLL

-376 EVPWSS
+376 EVPWYSV
-382 LVALAASAVVC
+382 VALAASAVVC

-415 VSKDRARAFG
+415 VSRERTRAFG
-425 VVDILAVALAAFG
+425 IVDILAVALAAFG

-446 LDGPLA
+446 LEGPLA
-452 LVTPTLVALAAGLV
+452 LVTPTLIALAAGLV

-495 GLERH
+495 GLERR

-528 RNWTARAEVE
+528 RNWAARAEVQ

-546 TDSQNPTSLLSAV
+546 TDSRNPASLLTTV
-559 RAIDPTGTLAS
+559 RAIDPTGSLAS
-570 PVAIVRQTDRRST
+570 PVAIVRRTDQKST

-599 PPGQPYRLGALAPP
+599 PPGEPYRLGALAPP

-626 GRLAWD
+626 GRVTWD
-632 LTIPGDEATPRPT
+632 LTTPEGQLTQRPA
-645 GQSGSPVAPTIG
+645 GQSGAPLPPSVG
-657 PGSEEPN
+657 PGSEEPS
-664 ELRLSVTTPTGQRLT
+664 ELRISVTTPQGQRLT
-679 RLIAQVPLRGKG
+679 RVIGEIPLQGKG

-706 LDGLEFRKTDEQV
+706 LDGLEFRKTDQQASE
-719 SQVSGKLS
+719 VSGKLS
-727 ITGFGIDGKSLGIA
+727 ITGLGVDGKSLDLA
-741 AANQW
+741 APNQW
-746 NPFVAPAT
+746 NPYVAPAT
-754 STSDKLVQLPAGADT
+754 SSRDTLKQVPAADDT
-769 LALELNS
+769 LALELTS

-791 VPGLLAGPIPPG
+791 VPGLLAGPLPPG
-803 GTAQGFDAIGI
+803 GTAQGFDAVGI
-814 NGTPLVVAAQQ
+814 NGAPLTAAVQQ
-825 TVDTLPVLGS
+825 TVDTLPVLGGQ
-835 KGVLVDYETLA
+835 GVLVDYETLA

-853 DAGTLSVWVA
+853 DSGTLSVWVS
-863 DPAQADAVA
+863 DPARADAVA
-872 TRLEAQ
+872 QSLTTQ
-878 GVGVLARHSTA
+878 GVGILARHSVA
-889 AAQDR
+889 AAKDR
-894 LGASASAWGLRLAV
+894 LDESASAWGLRLAA

-963 VGTLVGVVCGAV
+963 VGTVVGVICGAV
-975 SSWVAMPLVPLF
+975 SSFIAMPLIPLF

-1003 LAIVGSAVGA
+1003 LAIAGA
-1013 ALVLLAVGWLAAV
+1013 AVVAGVVLVAVGWLAAV

>member
-1 MWAAIRYRRAQAV
+1 MWAAIRYRRTQAA
-14 VLVLLAALV
+14 VLVLLSALI

-29 APLYQRALEQSLLR
+29 APLYQRALEQALLR
-43 ASISSASIADTALVV
+43 TSISAASVADTALVV
-58 RSGRGT
+58 RAGRGT
-64 ANPSF
+64 ANPTF
-69 VPSALSGNVPGSV
+69 VSRDLAGNVPPSV

-88 PVGQLSDS
+88 PVGQMSDS
-96 ITIVPRTGLKPSPGD
+96 ISVKPRAGLKDSPGD
-111 LVARDRVCEHLTITS
+111 LVARDQVCAHLTLTT
-126 GRCPAA
+126 GACPKAA
-132 VGEVL
+132 GEIL
-137 VSAKDLAVWKWPLG
+137 VSAKDMAAWKWPVG
-151 TTFTTPVP
+151 KTFDTPVP
-159 SISQTE
+159 ALGSGPPAS
-165 RPTTTL
+165 TTL

-183 AYWQRTQLDGKSGT
+183 AYWLRTQLDGKSGT
-197 VVDVGLELVPAI
+197 LVDVGTEQVPAL
-209 DDFVTTEA
+209 DDFVTAEA
-217 TFTREWSVAQ
+217 TFGKAWSVAQ
-227 ATLTFPLR
+227 ASLTLPLR

-246 ISDVLADQGG
+246 ISDLLGSKDARASGQ
-256 NRSAAAGGIDG
+256 GIDG

-341 ELAATVAIG
+341 ELALTVALG
-350 LPIGFGLALLL
+350 LPLGFLLALLL
-361 TTLVRWFLLP
+361 TTQVRGFLLP

-382 LVALAASAVVC
+382 LVALGASAVVC
-393 AVAIWLA
+393 ALAIWLA

-415 VSKDRARAFG
+415 VSRERARAFG
-425 VVDILAVALAAFG
+425 IVDILAVALAGFG
-438 LIGLATGS
+438 LVGLATGT
-446 LDGPLA
+446 LEGPLA
-452 LVTPTLVALAAGLV
+452 LVTPTLIALAAGLV

-472 PVAGA
+472 PIAGA
-477 SGRAN
+477 SGRVN

-495 GLERH
+495 GLERR

-528 RNWTARAEVE
+528 RNWAARAQVQ

-546 TDSQNPTSLLSAV
+546 TDSHNPAGLLSTV
-559 RAIDPTGTLAS
+559 RAIDPSGTGAS
-570 PVAIVRQTDRRST
+570 PVAIVRRTDQSST
-583 ATMAV
+583 GTIAV
-588 VTKDFEETSFA
+588 VTKDFAKTSFA
-599 PPGQPYRLGALAPP
+599 PPGEPYRLGALAPP
-613 DIAPVQLTGTRVT
+613 DIAPVQLQGTRVT
-626 GRLAWD
+626 GRVAWNLMTPD
-632 LTIPGDEATPRPT
+632 DETTPRPS
-645 GQSGSPVAPTIG
+645 GQSGQPLPPVVG
-657 PGSEEPN
+657 PGSEEPS
-664 ELRLSVTTPTGQRLT
+664 ELRISVTTPQGQRLT
-679 RLIAQVPLRGKG
+679 RLIGQIPLHGKG
-691 SAELNGLL
+691 SADLDALL

-706 LDGLEFRKTDEQV
+706 LDGLEFRKTDQQV
-719 SQVSGKLS
+719 SQVSGRLT
-727 ITGFGIDGKSLGIA
+727 ITGLGIDGRSLDIA
-741 AANQW
+741 APNQW

-754 STSDKLVQLPAGADT
+754 SSTDTLEQVPAGPDT
-769 LALELNS
+769 IALDLVT

-791 VPGLLAGPIPPG
+791 VPGLLAGPVPPG
-803 GTAQGFDAIGI
+803 GSAQGFDAIGI
-814 NGTPLVVAAQQ
+814 NGAPLTAAATQ
-825 TVDTLPVLGS
+825 TVQTLPVLGRQ
-835 KGVLVDYETLA
+835 GVLVDYETLA

-863 DPAQADAVA
+863 DPTKADAVA
-872 TRLEAQ
+872 QSLTAQ
-878 GVGVLARHSTA
+878 GVGILARHSVEA
-889 AAQDR
+889 AKDR
-894 LGASASAWGLRLAV
+894 LDESASAWGLRLAA

-943 GVPLKELRRSLVR
+943 GVPLGTLRRSLVR

-963 VGTLVGVVCGAV
+963 VGTVVGIVCGTV
-975 SSWVAMPLVPLF
+975 SSMIAMPLIPLF

-992 PVPALELAPDT
+992 PVPALELAPAT
-1003 LAIVGSAVGA
+1003 LAIVGA
-1013 ALVLLAVGWLAAV
+1013 ALVSAAVLVLVGWLAAV

>member
-14 VLVLLAALV
+14 VLVLLSALI

-43 ASISSASIADTALVV
+43 TSISSASVADTALVV

-64 ANPSF
+64 ANPTF
-69 VPSALSGNVPGSV
+69 VSADLSGNVPGSV

-88 PVGQLSDS
+88 PVGQMSDS
-96 ITIVPRTGLKPSPGD
+96 ITIVPRDGLKPSPGD
-111 LVARDRVCEHLTITS
+111 LVARDDVCAHLRITT
-126 GRCPAA
+126 GACPKA
-132 VGEVL
+132 VGEIL
-137 VSAKDLAVWKWPLG
+137 VSAKDLAAWNWPLG
-151 TTFTTPVP
+151 KTFTTSVP
-159 SISQTE
+159 SISQTQ
-165 RPTTTL
+165 RPTAEL
-171 TVVGAYEVVPDE
+171 KVVGAYEVVPDE
-183 AYWQRTQLDGKSGT
+183 TYWLRTQLDGKSGT
-197 VVDVGLELVPAI
+197 LIDVGMEQVPAI
-209 DDFVTTEA
+209 DDFVTSES
-217 TFTREWSVAQ
+217 TFTRDWSVAQ
-227 ATLTFPLR
+227 ASLTFPLQ

-246 ISDVLADQGG
+246 ISDVLAAKDGA
-256 NRSAAAGGIDG
+256 RAAGQGIDG

-350 LPIGFGLALLL
+350 LPIGFLLALLL

-376 EVPWSS
+376 EVPWYSV
-382 LVALAASAVVC
+382 VALAAAGVVC

-415 VSKDRARAFG
+415 VSRERTRAFG
-425 VVDILAVALAAFG
+425 VVDILAVALASFG

-446 LDGPLA
+446 LEGPLA

-466 ASRLAV
+466 ASRLAI

-495 GLERH
+495 GLERR

-528 RNWTARAEVE
+528 RNWAARAQVQ

-546 TDSQNPTSLLSAV
+546 TDSRNPTSLLATV
-559 RAIDPTGTLAS
+559 RGIDPTGTAAS
-570 PVAIVRQTDRRST
+570 PVAIVRRTDAKST
-583 ATMAV
+583 ATLAV

-599 PPGQPYRLGALAPP
+599 PPGEPYRLGALAPP
-613 DIAPVQLTGTRVT
+613 DVAPVQLEGTKVT
-626 GRLAWD
+626 GRLGWD
-632 LTIPGDEATPRPT
+632 LSIPGDEATRRPT
-645 GQSGSPVAPTIG
+645 DQSGNPTAPTIG

-664 ELRLSVTTPTGQRLT
+664 ELRISVTTPQGQRLT
-679 RLIAQVPLRGKG
+679 RLIAQIPLRGKG
-691 SAELNGLL
+691 SAELDGLL
-699 LCPDGCR
+699 LCPEGCR
-706 LDGLEFRKTDEQV
+706 LDGLEFRKTDQQV
-719 SQVSGKLS
+719 SQVSGTVS
-727 ITGFGIDGKSLGIA
+727 ITGLGIDGKSLDLA
-741 AANQW
+741 APSQW
-746 NPFVAPAT
+746 NPFVAPPT
-754 STSDKLVQLPAGADT
+754 STADTLKQVPGGTDT

-782 LSHADVPAV
+782 LSHADVPSV
-791 VPGLLAGPIPPG
+791 LPGLLAGPIPPG

-814 NGTPLVVAAQQ
+814 NGTPMAVAVQQ
-825 TVDTLPVLGS
+825 TVDTLPVLGDQ
-835 KGVLVDYETLA
+835 GVLVDYETLA

-863 DPAQADAVA
+863 DPARADAVA
-872 TRLEAQ
+872 KSLQAQ

-889 AAQDR
+889 AAKDR
-894 LGASASAWGLRLAV
+894 LDESASAWGLRLAA
-908 FTGAMGVLLAA
+908 FTGGMGVLLAA

-963 VGTLVGVVCGAV
+963 VGTVVGVVCGAV
-975 SSWVAMPLVPLF
+975 SAIVAMPLVPLF

-992 PVPALELAPDT
+992 PVPALELAPAT
-1003 LAIVGSAVGA
+1003 FAIVGSAVGA
-1013 ALVLLAVGWLAAV
+1013 GLVLVIVGWLSAV

>member
-14 VLVLLAALV
+14 VLVLLSALI

-29 APLYQRALEQSLLR
+29 APLYQRALEQALLR
-43 ASISSASIADTALVV
+43 TSISSASIADTALVV
-58 RSGRGT
+58 RGGRGT
-64 ANPSF
+64 ANPTF
-69 VPSALSGNVPGSV
+69 TSAALAGNVPTSV
-82 RVLYGD
+82 RVLYGE
-88 PVGQLSDS
+88 PIGQMSDA
-96 ITIVPRTGLKPSPGD
+96 IGIVPKAGLKISPGD
-111 LVARDRVCEHLTITS
+111 IVARDKVCEHLKITT
-126 GRCPAA
+126 GACPKA

-137 VSAKDLAVWKWPLG
+137 VSAKDMAVWKWPLG
-151 TTFTTPVP
+151 KTFETSVP
-159 SISQTE
+159 GLGQGPK
-165 RPTTTL
+165 PTTVL

-183 AYWQRTQLDGKSGT
+183 SYWLRTQLDGKSGT
-197 VVDVGLELVPAI
+197 LIDVGSEQVPAF
-209 DDFVTTEA
+209 DDFVTPEA
-217 TFTREWSVAQ
+217 TFTRDWSVAQ
-227 ATLTFPLR
+227 ATLTLPLHR
-235 RDLFTLGNLQQ
+235 ELFTLGNLQQ
-246 ISDVLADQGG
+246 ISDVLAARDG
-256 NRSAAAGGIDG
+256 NRVAGQGVDG
-267 ALVETQLPTI
+267 ALVETQLPSI

-341 ELAATVAIG
+341 ELALTVAIG
-350 LPIGFGLALLL
+350 LPLGFLLALLL

-376 EVPWSS
+376 EVPWYS

-400 ARPVQRLTVSALLRR
+400 ARPVQQLTVSALLRR
-415 VSKDRARAFG
+415 VSRERARAFG
-425 VVDILAVALAAFG
+425 IVDILAVALAVFG
-438 LIGLATGS
+438 LIGLATRS
-446 LDGPLA
+446 LEGPLA
-452 LVTPTLVALAAGLV
+452 LVTPTLIALAAGLV

-472 PVAGA
+472 PIAAA
-477 SGRAN
+477 SGRTN

-495 GLERH
+495 GLERR

-528 RNWTARAEVE
+528 RNWAARAQVQ

-546 TDSQNPTSLLSAV
+546 TDSRNPTSLLATV
-559 RAIDPTGTLAS
+559 RAIDPTGTAAS
-570 PVAIVRQTDRRST
+570 PVAIVRRTDANSA

-588 VTKDFEETSFA
+588 VTKDFEETSFS
-599 PPGQPYRLGALAPP
+599 PPGESYRLGALAPP
-613 DIAPVQLTGTRVT
+613 DIAPVQLDGTRVT
-626 GRLAWD
+626 GRVSWD
-632 LTIPGDEATPRPT
+632 LTIPESEANQRPP
-645 GQSGSPVAPTIG
+645 GQSGNPLPPGVG
-657 PGSEEPN
+657 PGSEEPS
-664 ELRLSVTTPTGQRLT
+664 ELRISVTTPQGQRLT
-679 RLIAQVPLRGKG
+679 RVIGLIPLQGKG
-691 SAELNGLL
+691 SATLNGLL

-706 LDGLEFRKTDEQV
+706 LDGLEFRKTDQQV

-727 ITGFGIDGKSLGIA
+727 ITGLGIDGKSLDIA
-741 AANQW
+741 APNQW
-746 NPFVAPAT
+746 NPFVAPPT
-754 STSDKLVQLPAGADT
+754 SSSDALEQVPAGADT
-769 LALELNS
+769 LALELVS

-791 VPGLLAGPIPPG
+791 VPGLLAGQVPPG

-814 NGTPLVVAAQQ
+814 NGAPLTAAVQQ
-825 TVDTLPVLGS
+825 TVQTLPVLG
-835 KGVLVDYETLA
+835 KRGVLVDYETLA

-853 DAGTLSVWVA
+853 DSGTLSVWVA
-863 DPAQADAVA
+863 DPARADAVA
-872 TRLEAQ
+872 ESLAAQ
-878 GVGVLARHSTA
+878 GVGILARHSVA
-889 AAQDR
+889 DAKDK
-894 LGASASAWGLRLAV
+894 LDESASAWGLRLAA

-943 GVPLKELRRSLVR
+943 GVPLKALRRSLVR

-963 VGTLVGVVCGAV
+963 VGTGVGLVCGTV
-975 SSWVAMPLVPLF
+975 SSFIAMPLVPLF
-987 DSAAD
+987 DSTAD
-992 PVPALELAPDT
+992 PVPALELGPAAP
-1003 LAIVGSAVGA
+1003 AIVAAAVVAGA
-1013 ALVLLAVGWLAAV
+1013 VLVAVGWLAAV
-1026 GAGRRITLRRI
+1026 GAGRRITLNRI

>member
-14 VLVLLAALV
+14 VLVLLSALI

-43 ASISSASIADTALVV
+43 TSISSASVADTALVV

-64 ANPSF
+64 ANPTF
-69 VPSALSGNVPGSV
+69 VSADLSGNVPGSV

-88 PVGQLSDS
+88 PVGQMSDS
-96 ITIVPRTGLKPSPGD
+96 ITIVPRDGLKPSPGD
-111 LVARDRVCEHLTITS
+111 LVARDDVCAHLRITT
-126 GRCPAA
+126 GACPKA
-132 VGEVL
+132 VGEIL
-137 VSAKDLAVWKWPLG
+137 VSAKDLAAWNWPLG
-151 TTFTTPVP
+151 KTFTTSVP
-159 SISQTE
+159 SISQTQ
-165 RPTTTL
+165 RPTAEL
-171 TVVGAYEVVPDE
+171 KVVGAYEVVPDE
-183 AYWQRTQLDGKSGT
+183 TYWLRTQLDGKSGT
-197 VVDVGLELVPAI
+197 LIDVGMEQVPAI
-209 DDFVTTEA
+209 DDFVTSES
-217 TFTREWSVAQ
+217 TFTRDWSVAQ
-227 ATLTFPLR
+227 ASLTFPLQ

-246 ISDVLADQGG
+246 ISDVLAAKDGA
-256 NRSAAAGGIDG
+256 RAAGQGIDG

-350 LPIGFGLALLL
+350 LPIGFLLALLL

-376 EVPWSS
+376 EVPWYSV
-382 LVALAASAVVC
+382 VALAAAGVVC

-415 VSKDRARAFG
+415 VSRERTRAFG
-425 VVDILAVALAAFG
+425 VVDILAVALASFG

-446 LDGPLA
+446 LEGPLA

-466 ASRLAV
+466 ASRLAI

-495 GLERH
+495 GLERR

-528 RNWTARAEVE
+528 RNWAARAQVQ

-546 TDSQNPTSLLSAV
+546 TDSRNPTSLLATV
-559 RAIDPTGTLAS
+559 RGIDPTGTAAS
-570 PVAIVRQTDRRST
+570 PVAIVRRTDAKST
-583 ATMAV
+583 ATLAV

-599 PPGQPYRLGALAPP
+599 PPGEPYRLGALAPP
-613 DIAPVQLTGTRVT
+613 DVAPVQLEGTKVT

-632 LTIPGDEATPRPT
+632 LSIPGDEATRRPT
-645 GQSGSPVAPTIG
+645 DQSGNPTAPTIG

-664 ELRLSVTTPTGQRLT
+664 ELRISVTTPQGQRLT
-679 RLIAQVPLRGKG
+679 RLIAQIPLRGKG
-691 SAELNGLL
+691 SAELDGLL
-699 LCPDGCR
+699 LCPEGCR
-706 LDGLEFRKTDEQV
+706 LDGLEFRKTDQQV
-719 SQVSGKLS
+719 SQVSGTVS
-727 ITGFGIDGKSLGIA
+727 ITGLGIDGKSLDLA
-741 AANQW
+741 APSQW
-746 NPFVAPAT
+746 NPFVAPPT
-754 STSDKLVQLPAGADT
+754 STADTLKQVPGGTDT

-782 LSHADVPAV
+782 LSHADVPSV
-791 VPGLLAGPIPPG
+791 LPGLLAGPIPPG

-814 NGTPLVVAAQQ
+814 NGTPMAVAVQQ
-825 TVDTLPVLGS
+825 TVDTLPVLGDQ
-835 KGVLVDYETLA
+835 GVLVDYETLA

-863 DPAQADAVA
+863 DPARADAVA
-872 TRLEAQ
+872 KSLQAQ

-889 AAQDR
+889 AAKDR
-894 LGASASAWGLRLAV
+894 LDESASAWGLRLAA
-908 FTGAMGVLLAA
+908 FTGGMGVLLAA

-963 VGTLVGVVCGAV
+963 VGTVVGVVCGAV
-975 SSWVAMPLVPLF
+975 SAIVAMPLVPLF

-992 PVPALELAPDT
+992 PVPALELAPAT
-1003 LAIVGSAVGA
+1003 FAIVGSAVGA
-1013 ALVLLAVGWLAAV
+1013 GLVLVIVGWLSAV

>member
-43 ASISSASIADTALVV
+43 SSISSASVADIALVV
-58 RSGRGT
+58 RAGRGT
-64 ANPSF
+64 ANPTF
-69 VPSALSGNVPGSV
+69 GPSALSGNVPGSV
-82 RVLYGD
+82 RVLYGA
-88 PVGQLSDS
+88 PVGQLADS
-96 ITIVPRTGLKPSPGD
+96 ITIVPRPGLKPSPGD
-111 LVARDRVCEHLTITS
+111 LVARDQVCEHLTITT
-126 GRCPAA
+126 GTCPAA
-132 VGEVL
+132 AGEIL
-137 VSAKDLAVWKWPLG
+137 VSAKDLAAWKWPVG
-151 TTFTTPVP
+151 TTFKTPVP

-165 RPTTTL
+165 RPTATL
-171 TVVGAYEVVPDE
+171 KVVGAYEVVPDE

-197 VVDVGLELVPAI
+197 LITAGLEPVPAI

-217 TFTREWSVAQ
+217 TFTRDWSVAQ
-227 ATLTFPLR
+227 ATLTFPLE

-246 ISDVLADQGG
+246 ISDVLAAKGD
-256 NRSAAAGGIDG
+256 NRAAGGGIDG

-376 EVPWSS
+376 EVPWYSV
-382 LVALAASAVVC
+382 VALAASAVVC

-415 VSKDRARAFG
+415 VSRARARAFG
-425 VVDILAVALAAFG
+425 IVDILAVALAAFG

-446 LDGPLA
+446 LEGPLA

-472 PVAGA
+472 PIAGA

-495 GLERH
+495 GLERR

-528 RNWTARAEVE
+528 RNWQARAEVQ

-546 TDSQNPTSLLSAV
+546 TDSRNPTSLLATV
-559 RAIDPTGTLAS
+559 RTIDPTGTLAS
-570 PVAIVRQTDRRST
+570 PVAIVRQTDRSST

-599 PPGQPYRLGALAPP
+599 PPGEPYRLGALAPP
-613 DIAPVQLTGTRVT
+613 DIAPVQLSGTRVT

-632 LTIPGDEATPRPT
+632 LTIPGDESTPRPP
-645 GQSGSPVAPTIG
+645 GQSGAPVSPTVG
-657 PGSEEPN
+657 PGSEAPN
-664 ELRLSVTTPTGQRLT
+664 ELRVSVTTPTGQRLT
-679 RLIAQVPLRGKG
+679 RLIAQVPLHGKG
-691 SAELNGLL
+691 STELNGLL

-719 SQVSGKLS
+719 SQVSGRLS
-727 ITGFGIDGKSLGIA
+727 ITGLGIDGRSLGIA

-746 NPFVAPAT
+746 NPFVAPPT
-754 STSDKLVQLPAGADT
+754 STSDKLEQVAAGADT
-769 LALELNS
+769 LALALNS

-791 VPGLLAGPIPPG
+791 LPGLLAGPVPPG
-803 GTAQGFDAIGI
+803 GTAQGFDAIGL
-814 NGTPLVVAAQQ
+814 NGTPMVAAAQQ

-835 KGVLVDYETLA
+835 QGVLVDYETLA

-863 DPAQADAVA
+863 DPAKVDAVA
-872 TRLEAQ
+872 TRLQSQ

-889 AAQDR
+889 AAKDR
-894 LGASASAWGLRLAV
+894 LDESASAWGLRLAV
-908 FTGAMGVLLAA
+908 FTGGMGVLLAA

-963 VGTLVGVVCGAV
+963 VGTVVGVVCGAV
-975 SSWVAMPLVPLF
+975 SSWVAMSLVPLF

-992 PVPALELAPDT
+992 PVPALELAPDV
-1003 LAIVGSAVGA
+1003 LAVVGSAVGA
-1013 ALVLLAVGWLAAV
+1013 AVVLVAVGWLAAV

>member
-1 MWAAIRYRRAQAV
+1 M
-14 VLVLLAALV
+14 LLSALI

-29 APLYQRALEQSLLR
+29 APLYQRALEQALLR
-43 ASISSASIADTALVV
+43 SSISSASIADTALVV
-58 RSGRGT
+58 RAGRGT

-69 VPSALSGNVPGSV
+69 ASAALSGNVPASV
-82 RVLYGD
+82 QVLYGD
-88 PVGQLSDS
+88 PIGQMSDAIS
-96 ITIVPRTGLKPSPGD
+96 IVPKAGLKHSPGD
-111 LVARDRVCEHLTITS
+111 LVARDQVCQHLTITT
-126 GRCPAA
+126 GACPKA

-137 VSAKDLAVWKWPLG
+137 VSAKDMAAWKWPLG
-151 TTFTTPVP
+151 KTLDTTVP
-159 SISQTE
+159 GLGQGE
-165 RPTTTL
+165 KPTATL
-171 TVVGAYEVVPDE
+171 KVVGAYEVVPDE
-183 AYWQRTQLDGKSGT
+183 GYWLRTQLDGKSGSLI
-197 VVDVGLELVPAI
+197 DVGLEQVPAI
-209 DDFVTTEA
+209 DDFVTPEA
-217 TFTREWSVAQ
+217 TFTKDWSVAQ
-227 ATLTFPLR
+227 ATLTLPLR

-246 ISDVLADQGG
+246 ISDVLAAKGG
-256 NRSAAAGGIDG
+256 NRAAGQGIDG

-350 LPIGFGLALLL
+350 LPIGFLLALLL

-371 DGVPF
+371 GGVPF
-376 EVPWSS
+376 EVPWYSV
-382 LVALAASAVVC
+382 VALAASAVVC
-393 AVAIWLA
+393 TVAIWLA

-415 VSKDRARAFG
+415 VSRERARAFG
-425 VVDILAVALAAFG
+425 IVDILAVALAAFG
-438 LIGLATGS
+438 LIGLATGT
-446 LDGPLA
+446 LGGPLA
-452 LVTPTLVALAAGLV
+452 LVTPTLIALAAGLV

-495 GLERH
+495 GLERR

-528 RNWTARAEVE
+528 RNWTARAQVQ

-546 TDSQNPTSLLSAV
+546 TDSHNPASLLATV
-559 RAIDPTGTLAS
+559 RAIDPTGTKAS
-570 PVAIVRQTDRRST
+570 PVAIVRRTDQKST

-588 VTKDFEETSFA
+588 VTRDFEETSFA
-599 PPGQPYRLGALAPP
+599 PPGEPYRLGALAPP
-613 DIAPVQLTGTRVT
+613 DIAPVQLRGTRVT
-626 GRLAWD
+626 GRIAWN
-632 LTIPGDEATPRPT
+632 LTTPEGQLTQRPT
-645 GQSGSPVAPTIG
+645 GQSGAPVPPGVG
-657 PGSEEPN
+657 PGSEEPS
-664 ELRLSVTTPTGQRLT
+664 ELRISVTTPQGQRLT
-679 RLIAQVPLRGKG
+679 RVIGQVPLQGKG

-706 LDGLEFRKTDEQV
+706 LDGLEFRKTDQQASE
-719 SQVSGKLS
+719 VSGTLS
-727 ITGFGIDGKSLGIA
+727 ITGLGIDGKSLDLA
-741 AANQW
+741 APNQW

-754 STSDKLVQLPAGADT
+754 SSGDALKQVPATGDT
-769 LALELNS
+769 LALELVS

-791 VPGLLAGPIPPG
+791 VPGLLAGPMPPG
-803 GTAQGFDAIGI
+803 GSAQGFDAVGI
-814 NGTPLVVAAQQ
+814 NGAPLTAAVQQ
-825 TVDTLPVLGS
+825 TVDTLPVLGGQ
-835 KGVLVDYETLA
+835 GVLVDYETLA

-853 DAGTLSVWVA
+853 DSGTLSVWVS
-863 DPAQADAVA
+863 DPARADAVA
-872 TRLEAQ
+872 QSLTTQ
-878 GVGVLARHSTA
+878 GVGVLARHSVATA
-889 AAQDR
+889 KDR
-894 LGASASAWGLRLAV
+894 LDESASAWGLRLAA

-963 VGTLVGVVCGAV
+963 VGTVVGVICGAV
-975 SSWVAMPLVPLF
+975 SSFIAMPLIPLF
-987 DSAAD
+987 DSASD
-992 PVPALELAPDT
+992 PVPALELAPDA
-1003 LAIVGSAVGA
+1003 LAIVGAAVVAGLM
-1013 ALVLLAVGWLAAV
+1013 LVAVGWLAAV

>member
-14 VLVLLAALV
+14 VLVLLSALI

-43 ASISSASIADTALVV
+43 SSISAASVADTALVV
-58 RSGRGT
+58 RSGRGA
-64 ANPSF
+64 ANPTF
-69 VPSALSGNVPGSV
+69 VSAELSGNVPASV
-82 RVLYGD
+82 RALYGD
-88 PVGQLSDS
+88 PVGQMSDTIS
-96 ITIVPRTGLKPSPGD
+96 IVPRDGLKPSPGD
-111 LVARDRVCEHLTITS
+111 LVARDRVCEHLTITT
-126 GRCPAA
+126 GACPKA
-132 VGEVL
+132 VGEIL
-137 VSAKDLAVWKWPLG
+137 VSAKDLAAWKWPLG
-151 TTFTTPVP
+151 KTFTTPVP
-159 SISQTE
+159 SLSQTDA
-165 RPTTTL
+165 PTATL
-171 TVVGAYEVVPDE
+171 EVVGAYEVLPDE

-197 VVDVGLELVPAI
+197 LVDVGMEQVPGI

-217 TFTREWSVAQ
+217 TFTRDWSLAQ
-227 ATLTFPLR
+227 ASLTYPLQR
-235 RDLFTLGNLQQ
+235 ELFTLGTLQQ
-246 ISDVLADQGG
+246 ISDVLAARGG
-256 NRSAAAGGIDG
+256 NRAAGQGVDG
-267 ALVETQLPTI
+267 ALVETTLPRI

-341 ELAATVAIG
+341 ELAVTVAMG
-350 LPIGFGLALLL
+350 LPIGFLLALLL

-382 LVALAASAVVC
+382 FVALAASAVVC

-415 VSKDRARAFG
+415 VSRERTRAFG

-446 LDGPLA
+446 LEGPLA

-466 ASRLAV
+466 ASRLAI
-472 PVAGA
+472 PVAAA

-495 GLERH
+495 GLERR

-528 RNWTARAEVE
+528 RNWAARAQVE

-546 TDSQNPTSLLSAV
+546 TDSRNPTSLLTSV

-570 PVAIVRQTDRRST
+570 PVAIVRRTDQTST

-588 VTKDFEETSFA
+588 VTRDFEETSFA
-599 PPGQPYRLGALAPP
+599 PPGEPYRLGALAPP
-613 DIAPVQLTGTRVT
+613 DVAPVQLVGTRVT
-626 GRLAWD
+626 GRIAWD
-632 LTIPGDEATPRPT
+632 LTIPDDEATPRPS
-645 GQSGSPVAPTIG
+645 GQSGNPVGPSVG
-657 PGSEEPN
+657 PGSEEPS
-664 ELRLSVTTPTGQRLT
+664 ELRISVTSPTGQRLT
-679 RLIAQVPLRGKG
+679 RVIAQVPLHGKG
-691 SAELNGLL
+691 SAALNGLL

-706 LDGLEFRKTDEQV
+706 LDGLEFRKTDQQV

-727 ITGFGIDGKSLGIA
+727 ITGLGIDGKSLGISA
-741 AANQW
+741 PTQW
-746 NPFVAPAT
+746 NPYVAPTT
-754 STSDKLVQLPAGADT
+754 STTDTLKQVPAGADT
-769 LALELNS
+769 LALELTS

-791 VPGLLAGPIPPG
+791 VPALLAGPLPPG
-803 GTAQGFDAIGI
+803 GAAQGFDAVGI
-814 NGTPLVVAAQQ
+814 NGAPLVAAVQQ
-825 TVDTLPVLGS
+825 TVQTLPVLGAQ
-835 KGVLVDYETLA
+835 GVLVDYETLA

-853 DAGTLSVWVA
+853 DTGTLSVWVA

-872 TRLEAQ
+872 QKLQAQ
-878 GVGVLARHSTA
+878 GIGILARHSTA
-889 AAQDR
+889 GAKDR
-894 LGASASAWGLRLAV
+894 LDESASAWGLRLAA

-956 EQVVLVL
+956 EQVVLVAVGAL
-963 VGTLVGVVCGAV
+963 VGLVCGAV
-975 SSWVAMPLVPLF
+975 SSWVAMPLIPLF
-987 DSAAD
+987 DSAAT
-992 PVPALELAPDT
+992 PVPALELTPSV
-1003 LAIVGSAVGA
+1003 LAIVGSALGA
-1013 ALVLLAVGWLAAV
+1013 AVVLVVVGCLAAV

>member
-14 VLVLLAALV
+14 VLVLLSALT

-43 ASISSASIADTALVV
+43 TSINAASVADTALVV
-58 RSGRGT
+58 RSGRST
-64 ANPSF
+64 ANPTFTS
-69 VPSALSGNVPGSV
+69 SALSGNVPGSV
-82 RVLYGD
+82 RVLYGA
-88 PVGQLSDS
+88 PVGQMSDS
-96 ITIVPRTGLKPSPGD
+96 IAIVPRRGLKPSPGD
-111 LVARDRVCEHLTITS
+111 LVARDQVCEHVRITT

-132 VGEVL
+132 VGEIL
-137 VSAKDLAVWKWPLG
+137 VSAKDLAAWKWPLG
-151 TTFTTPVP
+151 TRFTTSVP
-159 SISQTE
+159 SASQASQ
-165 RPTTTL
+165 PTAEL

-197 VVDVGLELVPAI
+197 LITVGLEQVPGI
-209 DDFVTTEA
+209 DDFVTPEA
-217 TFTREWSVAQ
+217 TFTRDWSVAQ
-227 ATLTFPLR
+227 ATLTFPLE

-246 ISDVLADQGG
+246 ISDVLATTGSSRAPG
-256 NRSAAAGGIDG
+256 AGIDG

-277 IDGIRVG
+277 IEGIRVG

-341 ELAATVAIG
+341 ELAATVAMG
-350 LPIGFGLALLL
+350 LPIGFALALLL
-361 TTLVRWFLLP
+361 TSLVRWFLLP
-371 DGVPF
+371 EGVPF

-382 LVALAASAVVC
+382 LVALAAAALVC

-415 VSKDRARAFG
+415 VSRERTRAFG
-425 VVDILAVALAAFG
+425 VVDILAVALAGFG
-438 LIGLATGS
+438 LVGLATGS
-446 LDGPLA
+446 LEGPLA

-466 ASRLAV
+466 ASRLAI

-482 LRRGRIGPALTAF
+482 QRRGRVGPALTAF
-495 GLERH
+495 GLERR

-528 RNWTARAEVE
+528 RNWTARAQVL

-546 TDSQNPTSLLSAV
+546 TDSDSPTSLLATV
-559 RAIDPTGTLAS
+559 RGIDPTGTAVS
-570 PVAIVRQTDRRST
+570 PVAIVRRTDAKST

-588 VTKDFEETSFA
+588 VTKDFEETAFA
-599 PPGQPYRLGALAPP
+599 PPGEPYRLGALAPP
-613 DIAPVQLTGTRVT
+613 DIAPVQLKGTRVT
-626 GRLAWD
+626 GRLSWD
-632 LTIPGDEATPRPT
+632 LTIPGDEATPRPS
-645 GQSGSPVAPTIG
+645 GQSGAPTAPSLG
-657 PGSEEPN
+657 PGSEAPS
-664 ELRLSVTTPTGQRLT
+664 ELRISVTTPQGQRLT
-679 RLIAQVPLRGKG
+679 RLIAQIPLSGKG
-691 SAELNGLL
+691 SAELKGLL

-719 SQVSGKLS
+719 SQVTGKLS
-727 ITGFGIDGKSLGIA
+727 ITGLGIDGKSLDIA
-741 AANQW
+741 APNQW
-746 NPFVAPAT
+746 NAFVAPAT
-754 STSDKLVQLPAGADT
+754 STGDALKQVPAPADT
-769 LALELNS
+769 LALELTS

-791 VPGLLAGPIPPG
+791 VPGLLAGPLPPG
-803 GTAQGFDAIGI
+803 GTAQGFDAVGL
-814 NGTPLVVAAQQ
+814 NGTPISVAVQQ
-825 TVDTLPVLGS
+825 TVDTLPVLGGQ
-835 KGVLVDYETLA
+835 GVLVDYETLA

-863 DPAQADAVA
+863 DPAKAGAVA
-872 TRLEAQ
+872 KALQAQ
-878 GVGVLARHSTA
+878 GVGVLAQHSTA
-889 AAQDR
+889 ATKDR
-894 LGASASAWGLRLAV
+894 LDESASAWGLRLAA
-908 FTGAMGVLLAA
+908 FTGGMGVLLAA

-943 GVPLKELRRSLVR
+943 GVPLGELRRSLVR
-956 EQVVLVL
+956 EQVVLVA
-963 VGTLVGVVCGAV
+963 VGTVVGVVCGTV
-975 SSWVAMPLVPLF
+975 SSFVAMPLVPLF
-987 DSAAD
+987 DSTAD
-992 PVPALELAPDT
+992 PVPALELAPDVV
-1003 LAIVGSAVGA
+1003 AIVGSALGA
-1013 ALVLLAVGWLAAV
+1013 AVVLVAVGWLAAA

>member
-1 MWAAIRYRRAQAV
+1 MWAAIRYRRAQAA
-14 VLVLLAALV
+14 VLVLLSALI

-29 APLYQRALEQSLLR
+29 APLYQRALEQALLR
-43 ASISSASIADTALVV
+43 TSISSASIADTALVV
-58 RSGRGT
+58 RGGRGT
-64 ANPSF
+64 ASPNF
-69 VPSALSGNVPGSV
+69 ASAELAGNVPASV
-82 RVLYGD
+82 RVLYGE
-88 PVGQLSDS
+88 PIGQMSDAIS
-96 ITIVPRTGLKPSPGD
+96 IVPKAGLKNSPGD
-111 LVARDRVCEHLTITS
+111 LVARDQVCEHLKIAT
-126 GRCPAA
+126 GACPKA

-137 VSAKDLAVWKWPLG
+137 VSAKDMAAWKWPLG
-151 TTFTTPVP
+151 KTFETSVP
-159 SISQTE
+159 SLGQGVK
-165 RPTTTL
+165 PTATL
-171 TVVGAYEVVPDE
+171 TVVGAYEVVPDQT
-183 AYWQRTQLDGKSGT
+183 YWLRTQLDGKSGSL
-197 VVDVGLELVPAI
+197 VDVGLEQVPAI
-209 DDFVTTEA
+209 DDFVTPEA
-217 TFTREWSVAQ
+217 TFTKDWSVAQ
-227 ATLTFPLR
+227 ATLTLPLR

-246 ISDVLADQGG
+246 ISDVLAAKDA
-256 NRSAAAGGIDG
+256 RSAGQGIDG
-267 ALVETQLPTI
+267 ALVETQLPSI

-341 ELAATVAIG
+341 ELGVTVALG
-350 LPIGFGLALLL
+350 LPLGFLLALLL

-371 DGVPF
+371 EGVPF
-376 EVPWSS
+376 EVPWYSV
-382 LVALAASAVVC
+382 VALVASAVVC
-393 AVAIWLA
+393 AMAIWLA
-400 ARPVQRLTVSALLRR
+400 ARPVQQLTVSALLRR
-415 VSKDRARAFG
+415 VSRERARAFG
-425 VVDILAVALAAFG
+425 IVDILAVALAGFG

-446 LDGPLA
+446 LEGPLA
-452 LVTPTLVALAAGLV
+452 LVTPTLIALAAGLV

-495 GLERH
+495 GLERR

-528 RNWTARAEVE
+528 RNWAARAEVQ

-546 TDSQNPTSLLSAV
+546 TDSRNPASLLATV
-559 RAIDPTGTLAS
+559 RAIDPTGAAAS
-570 PVAIVRQTDRRST
+570 PVAIVRRTDQKST

-599 PPGQPYRLGALAPP
+599 PPGEPYRLGALAPP
-613 DIAPVQLTGTRVT
+613 DIAPVHLDGTRVT
-626 GRLAWD
+626 GRVAWD
-632 LTIPGDEATPRPT
+632 LTTPEGQTTQRPT
-645 GQSGSPVAPTIG
+645 GQSGVPLPPGVG
-657 PGSEEPN
+657 PGSEEPS
-664 ELRLSVTTPTGQRLT
+664 ELRISVTTPQGQRLT
-679 RLIAQVPLRGKG
+679 RVIGQIPLQGKG
-691 SAELNGLL
+691 SAELNALL

-706 LDGLEFRKTDEQV
+706 LDGLEFRKTDQQATE
-719 SQVSGKLS
+719 VSGKLS
-727 ITGFGIDGKSLGIA
+727 ITGLGIDGKTLDLA
-741 AANQW
+741 APNQW

-754 STSDKLVQLPAGADT
+754 SSRDALRQVPATGDT
-769 LALELNS
+769 LALELVS

-791 VPGLLAGPIPPG
+791 VPGLLAGPVPPG
-803 GTAQGFDAIGI
+803 GTAQGFDAVGI
-814 NGTPLVVAAQQ
+814 NGAPLTAAVQQ

-835 KGVLVDYETLA
+835 QGVLVDYETLA

-853 DAGTLSVWVA
+853 DSGTLSVWVA
-863 DPAQADAVA
+863 DPNRADAVA
-872 TRLEAQ
+872 QSLTAQ
-878 GVGVLARHSTA
+878 GVGILARHSVTA
-889 AAQDR
+889 AKDR
-894 LGASASAWGLRLAV
+894 LDESASAWGLRLAA

-963 VGTLVGVVCGAV
+963 VGTVVGVVCGAV
-975 SSWVAMPLVPLF
+975 SSFIAMPLIPLF

-1003 LAIVGSAVGA
+1003 VAIVGAAVVAGA
-1013 ALVLLAVGWLAAV
+1013 VLFAVGWLAAV

>member
-14 VLVLLAALV
+14 VLVLLATLV

-43 ASISSASIADTALVV
+43 SSISAASPADTALVV

-64 ANPSF
+64 ANPTFRSA
-69 VPSALSGNVPGSV
+69 ALSGNVPGSV
-82 RVLYGD
+82 WGLYGE
-88 PVGQLSDS
+88 PIGQMNDS
-96 ITIVPRTGLKPSPGD
+96 INIVPRAGLKPSPGD
-111 LVARDRVCEHLTITS
+111 LVARDRVCEHLRITT
-126 GRCPAA
+126 GACPTRE
-132 VGEVL
+132 GEIL
-137 VSAKDLAVWKWPLG
+137 VSAKDLAAWKWPLG
-151 TTFTTPVP
+151 TKFTTPVP
-159 SISQTE
+159 SISQVDT
-165 RPTTTL
+165 PTATL
-171 TVVGAYEVVPDE
+171 TLVGAYEVVPDE

-197 VVDVGLELVPAI
+197 TVDIGTEQVPAI
-209 DDFVTTEA
+209 DDFVTVEE
-217 TFTREWSVAQ
+217 TFTRDWSVAQ
-227 ATLTFPLR
+227 ASLTFPLK
-235 RDLFTLGNLQQ
+235 RDLFTLGNLQE
-246 ISDVLADQGG
+246 ISDVLAATGADRPTGQ
-256 NRSAAAGGIDG
+256 GIDG
-267 ALVETQLPTI
+267 ALVETQVPTV
-277 IDGIRVG
+277 IDSIRVG

-350 LPIGFGLALLL
+350 LPLGFGLALLL

-400 ARPVQRLTVSALLRR
+400 ARPVQRLSVSALLRR
-415 VSKDRARAFG
+415 VSRERARAFG
-425 VVDILAVALAAFG
+425 IVDILAVALAAFG
-438 LIGLATGS
+438 LVGLATGS
-446 LDGPLA
+446 LEGPLA

-495 GLERH
+495 GLERR

-528 RNWTARAEVE
+528 RNWLTRAEVQ

-546 TDSQNPTSLLSAV
+546 TDSDNPTSLLTTV
-559 RAIDPTGTLAS
+559 RGIDPSGTVAS
-570 PVAIVRQTDRRST
+570 PVAIVRQTDREAT

-599 PPGQPYRLGALAPP
+599 PPGEAYRLGALTPP
-613 DIAPVQLTGTRVT
+613 DIAPVQLKGTRVT
-626 GRLAWD
+626 GKLSWD
-632 LTIPGDEATPRPT
+632 LAIPDGEATPRPS
-645 GQSGSPVAPTIG
+645 GQSGNPVGPTIG
-657 PGSEEPN
+657 PGTEEPN
-664 ELRLSVTTPTGQRLT
+664 ELRISVTTPTGQRLT
-679 RLIAQVPLRGKG
+679 RLIAQVPLQGKG
-691 SAELNGLL
+691 SAQLNGLL

-706 LDGLEFRKTDEQV
+706 LDGLQFRKTDQQV
-719 SQVSGKLS
+719 SQVSGRLS
-727 ITGFGIDGKSLGIA
+727 ITGFGVDGKSLGVSA
-741 AANQW
+741 PNQW
-746 NPFVAPAT
+746 NPFVAPPT
-754 STSDKLVQLPAGADT
+754 STSDSLKQVPAGDDT
-769 LALELNS
+769 LAFELTS
-776 TGFALE
+776 TGFALD

-791 VPGLLAGPIPPG
+791 VPGLLAGPLPPG
-803 GTAQGFDAIGI
+803 GTAQGFTAIGL
-814 NGTPLVVAAQQ
+814 NGAPVVAGAQQ
-825 TVDTLPVLGS
+825 TVDTLPVLGR

-853 DAGTLSVWVA
+853 DGGTLSVWVA
-863 DPAQADAVA
+863 DPARADAIA
-872 TRLEAQ
+872 AELEAQ

-889 AAQDR
+889 AAKDR
-894 LGASASAWGLRLAV
+894 LDESASAWGLRLAA
-908 FTGAMGVLLAA
+908 FTGVMGVLLAA

-963 VGTLVGVVCGAV
+963 VGTVVGVVCGAV
-975 SSWVAMPLVPLF
+975 SSLVAMPLIPLF
-987 DSAAD
+987 DSDAD
-992 PVPALELAPDT
+992 PVPALELAPSAV
-1003 LAIVGSAVGA
+1003 AIVGSAVGA
-1013 ALVLLAVGWLAAV
+1013 GLVLVVVGWLAAV

>member
-14 VLVLLAALV
+14 VLVLLSALI

-43 ASISSASIADTALVV
+43 TSISSASVADTALVV

-64 ANPSF
+64 ANPTF
-69 VPSALSGNVPGSV
+69 VSADLGGNVPGPV
-82 RVLYGD
+82 RALYGD
-88 PVGQLSDS
+88 PIGQMSDS
-96 ITIVPRTGLKPSPGD
+96 ITIVPRDGLKPSPGD
-111 LVARDRVCEHLTITS
+111 LVARDDACAHLRITT
-126 GRCPAA
+126 GACPKA

-137 VSAKDLAVWKWPLG
+137 VSAKDLAAWKWPLG
-151 TTFTTPVP
+151 KTFTTSVP
-159 SISQTE
+159 SISQTQ
-165 RPTTTL
+165 RPTAEL
-171 TVVGAYEVVPDE
+171 KVVGAYEVVPDE
-183 AYWQRTQLDGKSGT
+183 AYWLRTQLDGKSGT
-197 VVDVGLELVPAI
+197 LVDVGLDQVPAI
-209 DDFVTTEA
+209 DDFVTSEA
-217 TFTREWSVAQ
+217 TFTRDWSVAQ
-227 ATLTFPLR
+227 ASLTFPLE
-235 RDLFTLGNLQQ
+235 RDLFTLGNLHQ
-246 ISDVLADQGG
+246 ISDVLAARDGT
-256 NRSAAAGGIDG
+256 RAAGQGIDG
-267 ALVETQLPTI
+267 ALVETQLPTL

-341 ELAATVAIG
+341 ELAATVAMG
-350 LPIGFGLALLL
+350 LPIGFVLALLL

-376 EVPWSS
+376 EVPWYSVVS
-382 LVALAASAVVC
+382 LAAAAVVC

-415 VSKDRARAFG
+415 VSRERARAFG

-438 LIGLATGS
+438 LIGLATGT
-446 LDGPLA
+446 LEGPLA

-466 ASRLAV
+466 ASRLAI

-495 GLERH
+495 GLERR

-528 RNWTARAEVE
+528 RNWAARAEVQ

-546 TDSQNPTSLLSAV
+546 TDSHNPTSLLATV
-559 RAIDPTGTLAS
+559 RAIDPTGTAAS
-570 PVAIVRQTDRRST
+570 PVAIVRRTDAKST

-599 PPGQPYRLGALAPP
+599 PPGEPYRLGALAPP
-613 DIAPVQLTGTRVT
+613 DVATVQLEGTKVT

-632 LTIPGDEATPRPT
+632 LTIPGDEATRRPT
-645 GQSGSPVAPTIG
+645 DQSGNPTAPTIG

-664 ELRLSVTTPTGQRLT
+664 ELRISVTTPQGQRLT
-679 RLIAQVPLRGKG
+679 RLIAQIPLRGKG
-691 SAELNGLL
+691 SAELGGLL
-699 LCPDGCR
+699 LCPEGCR
-706 LDGLEFRKTDEQV
+706 LDGLEFRKTDQQV
-719 SQVSGKLS
+719 SQVSGTVS
-727 ITGFGIDGKSLGIA
+727 ITGLGIDGTSLDLA
-741 AANQW
+741 APRQW
-746 NPFVAPAT
+746 NPFVAPPS
-754 STSDKLVQLPAGADT
+754 STADTLEQVPGGTDT

-782 LSHADVPAV
+782 LSHADVPSV
-791 VPGLLAGPIPPG
+791 LPGLLAGPIPPG
-803 GTAQGFDAIGI
+803 GTAQGFDAVGI
-814 NGTPLVVAAQQ
+814 NGTPMAVAVQQ
-825 TVDTLPVLGS
+825 TVDTLPVLGGQ
-835 KGVLVDYETLA
+835 GVLVDYETLA

-863 DPAQADAVA
+863 DRAQADAVA
-872 TRLEAQ
+872 KSLQAQ

-889 AAQDR
+889 EAKDR
-894 LGASASAWGLRLAV
+894 LDESASAWGLRLAA
-908 FTGAMGVLLAA
+908 FTGGMGVLLAA

-963 VGTLVGVVCGAV
+963 VGTVVGVVCGAV
-975 SSWVAMPLVPLF
+975 SSVVAMPLVPLF

-992 PVPALELAPDT
+992 PVPALELAPAT
-1003 LAIVGSAVGA
+1003 FAIVGSAVGA
-1013 ALVLLAVGWLAAV
+1013 GLVLVVVGWLSAV

>member
-1 MWAAIRYRRAQAV
+1 MWAAIRYRRTQAV
-14 VLVLLAALV
+14 VLVLLSALI

-29 APLYQRALEQSLLR
+29 APLYQRALEQALLR
-43 ASISSASIADTALVV
+43 TSISSASVADTALVV

-64 ANPSF
+64 ANPTF
-69 VPSALSGNVPGSV
+69 VSSDLSGNVPGPV

-88 PVGQLSDS
+88 PIGQMSDS
-96 ITIVPRTGLKPSPGD
+96 INIQPRAGLKGSPGD
-111 LVARDRVCEHLTITS
+111 LVARDGVCDHLRLTV
-126 GRCPAA
+126 GACPTLP
-132 VGEVL
+132 GEIL
-137 VSAKDLAVWKWPLG
+137 VSAKDLAAWTWPLG
-151 TTFTTPVP
+151 TTFETQVP
-159 SISQTE
+159 ALGQGLK
-165 RPTTTL
+165 PTATL
-171 TVVGAYEVVPDE
+171 TVVGAYEVVPDD
-183 AYWQRTQLDGKSGT
+183 AYWLRTQLDGKSGT
-197 VVDVGLELVPAI
+197 LVDVGTEQVPAI
-209 DDFVTTEA
+209 DDFVTPQA
-217 TFTREWSVAQ
+217 TFDDKWSVAQ
-227 ATLTFPLR
+227 ASLMFPLH

-246 ISDVLADQGG
+246 ISDVLGTTGSRATGQ
-256 NRSAAAGGIDG
+256 GIDG

-341 ELAATVAIG
+341 ELALTVALG
-350 LPIGFGLALLL
+350 LPLGFLLALVL
-361 TTLVRWFLLP
+361 TTGVRWFLLP
-371 DGVPF
+371 EGVPF
-376 EVPWSS
+376 EVPWYS

-400 ARPVQRLTVSALLRR
+400 ARPVQQLPVSALLRR
-415 VSKDRARAFG
+415 VSRERARAFG
-425 VVDILAVALAAFG
+425 IVDILAVALAAFG
-438 LIGLATGS
+438 LIGLATGT
-446 LDGPLA
+446 LEGPLA
-452 LVTPTLVALAAGLV
+452 LVTPTLIALAAGLV

-472 PVAGA
+472 PIAGA

-482 LRRGRIGPALTAF
+482 LRRGRIGSALTAF
-495 GLERH
+495 GLERR

-528 RNWTARAEVE
+528 RNWEARAQVQ

-546 TDSQNPTSLLSAV
+546 TDSRNPAGLLATV
-559 RAIDPTGTLAS
+559 RAIDPTGTAIS
-570 PVAIVRQTDRRST
+570 PVAIIRRTDVNST

-599 PPGQPYRLGALAPP
+599 PPGEPYRLGALAPP
-613 DIAPVQLTGTRVT
+613 DIAPVQLKGTRVT
-626 GRLAWD
+626 GKVSWD
-632 LTIPGDEATPRPT
+632 LAIPENEQTVRPP
-645 GQSGSPVAPTIG
+645 GQSGVPLPPTSG
-657 PGSEEPN
+657 PGAEAPS
-664 ELRLSVTTPTGQRLT
+664 ELRISVTTPEGQRLT
-679 RLIAQVPLRGKG
+679 RVIGEIPLQGKG

-706 LDGLEFRKTDEQV
+706 LDGLEFRKTDQQASE
-719 SQVSGKLS
+719 VSGRLTF
-727 ITGFGIDGKSLGIA
+727 TGLGIDGKSLDIA
-741 AANQW
+741 AANHW
-746 NPFVAPAT
+746 NPYVAPAT
-754 STSDKLVQLPAGADT
+754 SSRDSLKLLPATGDT
-769 LALELNS
+769 LSMELLS

-791 VPGLLAGPIPPG
+791 VPGLLAGALPPG
-803 GTAQGFDAIGI
+803 GTAQGFDAVGL
-814 NGTPLVVAAQQ
+814 NGAPVTVAVQQRTP
-825 TVDTLPVLGS
+825 TLPVLGS
-835 KGVLVDYETLA
+835 RGVLVDYETLA

-863 DPAQADAVA
+863 DPARADAVA
-872 TRLEAQ
+872 QRLTAQ
-878 GVGVLARHSTA
+878 GVGILARHSA
-889 AAQDR
+889 AAAKDR
-894 LGASASAWGLRLAV
+894 LDESATAWGLRLAA

-943 GVPLKELRRSLVR
+943 GVPLKALRRSLVR
-956 EQVVLVL
+956 EQVVLAL
-963 VGTLVGVVCGAV
+963 VGSVVGVICGAV
-975 SSWVAMPLVPLF
+975 SSLVAMPLIPLF

-992 PVPALELAPDT
+992 PVPALELAPAT
-1003 LAIVGSAVGA
+1003 LAIVGA
-1013 ALVLLAVGWLAAV
+1013 ALGAGVVLVVVGWLAAV
-1026 GAGRRITLRRI
+1026 GAGRRITLHRI

>member
-14 VLVLLAALV
+14 VLVLLSALI

-43 ASISSASIADTALVV
+43 TSINAASVADTALVV

-64 ANPSF
+64 ANPDF
-69 VPSALSGNVPGSV
+69 GSADLAGNVPASV
-82 RVLYGD
+82 RVLYGE
-88 PVGQLSDS
+88 PIGQLSDA
-96 ITIVPRTGLKPSPGD
+96 IDIVPRAGLKPSPGD
-111 LVARDRVCEHLTITS
+111 LVARDRVCEHLTITT
-126 GRCPAA
+126 GACPKA

-137 VSAKDLAVWKWPLG
+137 VSAKDLAAWKWPLG
-151 TTFTTPVP
+151 KTFQTSVP
-159 SISQTE
+159 GLGQGVK
-165 RPTTTL
+165 PTTTL

-183 AYWQRTQLDGKSGT
+183 AYWLRTQLDGKSGSL
-197 VVDVGLELVPAI
+197 VDVGTEQVPAI
-209 DDFVTTEA
+209 DDFVTPEA
-217 TFTREWSVAQ
+217 TFTKDWSVAQ
-227 ATLTFPLR
+227 ASLTLPLR

-246 ISDVLADQGG
+246 ISDVLAARGG
-256 NRSAAAGGIDG
+256 NRVAGQGIDG
-267 ALVETQLPTI
+267 ALVETQLPSI

-284 QHQLRVIVPL
+284 QHQLQVIVPL

-341 ELAATVAIG
+341 ELAVTVALG
-350 LPIGFGLALLL
+350 LPVGFLLALFL

-382 LVALAASAVVC
+382 VVALAASAVVC

-400 ARPVQRLTVSALLRR
+400 ARPVQQQTVSALLRR
-415 VSKDRARAFG
+415 VSRERVRAFG
-425 VVDILAVALAAFG
+425 VVDVLAVALAAFG

-446 LDGPLA
+446 LEGPLA
-452 LVTPTLVALAAGLV
+452 LVTPTLIALAAGLV

-472 PVAGA
+472 PVAAA

-495 GLERH
+495 GLERR

-528 RNWTARAEVE
+528 RNWTARAQVQ

-546 TDSQNPTSLLSAV
+546 TDSRNPASLLATV
-559 RAIDPTGTLAS
+559 RAIDPTGAEAS
-570 PVAIVRQTDRRST
+570 PVAIVRWTDRGAT

-599 PPGQPYRLGALAPP
+599 PPGESYRLGELAPP
-613 DIAPVQLTGTRVT
+613 DVAPVHLVGTRVT
-626 GRLAWD
+626 GRVAWD
-632 LTIPGDEATPRPT
+632 LTTPEGETSQRPS
-645 GQSGSPVAPTIG
+645 GQSGSPLPPGVG
-657 PGSEEPN
+657 PGSEEPS
-664 ELRLSVTTPTGQRLT
+664 ELRISVTTPQGQRLT
-679 RLIAQVPLRGKG
+679 RVIGQIPLQGKG
-691 SAELNGLL
+691 SRALNALL

-706 LDGLEFRKTDEQV
+706 LDGLEFRKTDQQV
-719 SQVSGKLS
+719 SEVSGTLS
-727 ITGFGIDGKSLGIA
+727 ITGLGLDGKSLDVA
-741 AANQW
+741 APTQW

-754 STSDKLVQLPAGADT
+754 SSRDVLKQVPAAGDT
-769 LALELNS
+769 LALELVS

-791 VPGLLAGPIPPG
+791 LPGLLAGPVPPG
-803 GTAQGFDAIGI
+803 GTAEGFDAIGI
-814 NGTPLVVAAQQ
+814 NGAPLTAAAQQ
-825 TVDTLPVLGS
+825 TVSTLPVLG
-835 KGVLVDYETLA
+835 KQGVLVDYETLA

-853 DAGTLSVWVA
+853 DSGTLSVWVA
-863 DPAQADAVA
+863 DPARADAVA
-872 TRLEAQ
+872 QGLRAQ
-878 GVGVLARHSTA
+878 GVGILARHSVTA
-889 AAQDR
+889 AKDR
-894 LGASASAWGLRLAV
+894 LDESASAQGLRLAA

-943 GVPLKELRRSLVR
+943 GVPLKALRRSLVR

-963 VGTLVGVVCGAV
+963 VGTVVGVVCGTV
-975 SSWVAMPLVPLF
+975 SSFVAMPLVPLF
-987 DSAAD
+987 DSSAD
-992 PVPALELAPDT
+992 PVPALELEPAT
-1003 LAIVGSAVGA
+1003 VAIVGAAVVA
-1013 ALVLLAVGWLAAV
+1013 AAVLVAVGWLAAV
-1026 GAGRRITLRRI
+1026 GAGRRITLNRI